1 MSLQPLLIS
10 ALPAQQEATYRQ
22 GRLSNGLTYYI
33 RHNAAEPGL
42 ASFYLAQRV
51 GSILE
56 MPHQRGL
63 AHFLEHMAFN
73 GSTHFRGEGA
83 SPGLVSWCESV
94 GIKFGTNLNACT
106 GVDRTVYHISAAPVR
121 RQGVTDSCLLIL
133 RDWCDGLLLNEKAID
148 KERGVVREEWRTR
161 RTGMAVARMMEDAFP
176 VIFKGSKYEDAMPI
190 GHLDVINN
198 FSPDALRDYY
208 NKWYRP
214 DLQAVV
220 IVGDVDVNAIEN
232 QIKQLFGDISLPPNA
247 PQRRYYPVADNE
259 RMITHVMRDAEQ
271 PIALAHLYMKR
282 DAKPTSARSDEHYRK
297 EIYEKDLI
305 CLMLNERLSKRQSEA
320 KAPFTAASVKDGKF
334 LIVQTKNAFSLSVSC
349 KGDQVEEGLSAAV
362 GLIEQARQKGF
373 TTEELTRAKAILRN
387 KAERCDKQRGQL
399 ANHHYVKQCLDH
411 YLYGEPILSAA
422 EELYLRRKFDVELT
436 LANVNATI
444 KELVTDRNQV
454 LLLYAPQKADFR
466 VPSTEQL
473 ERCVRAAQEQTYPA
487 YQESARPKMPLTT
500 FPKPGKI
507 LAEYD
512 HTKAGVRVFKL
523 SNGINVYVKLATFG
537 ADQVSFKLFG
547 KGGKQLFPDEDAP
560 NLALLKG
567 AMEAGGWGQLSATD
581 LRSWLAGKSM
591 RVAPFIHER
600 TQGVEGTASTKDLR
614 ALFELTY
621 LYVTQPRK
629 DQVAYEGFKERMQ
642 SFLVNREANPNVTY
656 NDSIAAARYGNNPR
670 TAPTTM
676 ETLEKADYERM
687 QAIYRQLFCEMNDCN
702 VILVGNID
710 LQTLRPLLC
719 RYVASLP
726 AATGIGTQRSKT
738 LPAVRDVDETYIY
751 RRRQATPY
759 ASVSI
764 FYDFELPYEPKS
776 SITLNAF
783 KHILQMMYTDTIR
796 EKSGGA
802 YNVSVITELDNL
814 KTPNALLKI
823 AFRTDPQRYEELIP
837 LVYKQLKRLA
847 EQGPAQELLQKSKE
861 FLLKAHQQQARS
873 CHYWLH
879 ILYNI
884 VYNGVDF
891 DADYEK
897 MTQEVSAQD
906 VQQLCK
912 ALLAQKR
919 RIEVTMLPLEAK

>member
-1 MSLQPLLIS
+1 MSLQPLT
-10 ALPAQQEATYRQ
+10 LPAQSSQQEATLRQ

-83 SPGLVSWCESV
+83 SPGLISWCESV

-121 RQGVTDSCLLIL
+121 RQGVVDSCLLIL
-133 RDWCDGLLLNEKAID
+133 RDWCDGLLLKEKAID
-148 KERGVVREEWRTR
+148 KERCVVREEWRTR

-220 IVGDVDVNAIEN
+220 IVGDVDVNVIES
-232 QIKQLFGDISLPPNA
+232 QIKRQFGGLSLPPNA
-247 PQRRYYPVADNE
+247 PQRRYYPVEDNK

-282 DAKPTSARSDEHYRK
+282 DVKPTSVRSSERYQQ
-297 EIYEKDLI
+297 EIYEHDLI
-305 CLMLNERLSKRQSEA
+305 CLMLNERLSKQQSGA

-334 LIVQTKNAFSLSVSC
+334 LIVQTKKAFSLSVSC
-349 KGDQVEEGLSAAV
+349 KGDQIEAGLSAAV
-362 GLIEQARQKGF
+362 GLLEQARQWGF
-373 TTEELTRAKAILRN
+373 TTGELTRAKAILRN
-387 KAERCDKQRGQL
+387 KAERCNNQRGQL

-411 YLYGEPILSAA
+411 YLYGEPILSTA
-422 EELYLRRKFDVELT
+422 EELHVRRKFDAELT
-436 LANVNATI
+436 LADVNTAI

-454 LLLYAPQKADFR
+454 LLLYAPKKADFR

-473 ERCVRAAQEQTYPA
+473 ERCVRGAQKKSYPA
-487 YQESARPKMPLTT
+487 YQECVRPKMLLTA
-500 FPKPGKI
+500 FPRPGKI

-523 SNGINVYVKLATFG
+523 SNGINVYVKHTTFG

-547 KGGKQLFPDEDAP
+547 KGGKQLFANEDAP
-560 NLALLKG
+560 NLAFLKG
-567 AMEAGGWGQLSATD
+567 AMEAGGWGELSAAD
-581 LRSWLAGKSM
+581 LRSWMAGKSM
-591 RVAPFIHER
+591 RVAPFINEM
-600 TQGVEGTASTKDLR
+600 TQGVEGTASTNDLR

-629 DQVAYEGFKERMQ
+629 DPAAYESFKERMQ
-642 SFLVNREANPNVTY
+642 SFLINREANPNVTY
-656 NDSIAAARYGNNPR
+656 NDAIAAARYGNNPR

-676 ETLEKADYERM
+676 ETLAKADYERI
-687 QAIYRQLFCEMNDCN
+687 QAIYRQLFCGMNDCN

-710 LQTLRPLLC
+710 LQSLRPLLC

-726 AATGIGTQRSKT
+726 AKNSVNSQRT
-738 LPAVRDVDETYIY
+738 AALPAVRKVDETLIY
-751 RRRQATPY
+751 RRRQDTPY

-776 SITLNAF
+776 DVMLKTF
-783 KHILQMMYTDTIR
+783 KLILQMMYTDTIR
-796 EKSGGA
+796 EESGGA
-802 YNVSVITELDNL
+802 YHVSVNTELDGL
-814 KTPNALLKI
+814 KMPNALLKI

-837 LVYKQLKRLA
+837 LVYEQLLRLA
-847 EQGPAQELLQKSKE
+847 EHGPTQELLQKSKE
-861 FLLKAHQQQARS
+861 FLLKAHRQQAQS
-873 CHYWLH
+873 NHYWLH
-879 ILYNI
+879 ILYNM
-884 VYNGVDF
+884 VYRGADF
-891 DADYEK
+891 DTDYEK
-897 MTQEVSAQD
+897 ITEAVSAHD
-906 VQQLCK
+906 VQQLC
-912 ALLAQKR
+912 AEIIAQKR
-919 RIEVTMLPLEAK
+919 RIEVTMLPL

>member
-1 MSLQPLLIS
+1 MSLQPLT
-10 ALPAQQEATYRQ
+10 LPAQSSQQEATLRQ

-83 SPGLVSWCESV
+83 SPGLISWCESV

-121 RQGVTDSCLLIL
+121 RQGVVDSCLLIL
-133 RDWCDGLLLNEKAID
+133 RDWCDGLLLKEKAID
-148 KERGVVREEWRTR
+148 KERCVVREEWRTR

-220 IVGDVDVNAIEN
+220 VVGDVDVNVIES
-232 QIKQLFGDISLPPNA
+232 QIKRQFGGLSLPPNA
-247 PQRRYYPVADNE
+247 PQRRYYPVADNK

-282 DAKPTSARSDEHYRK
+282 DVKPTSVRSSERYQQ
-297 EIYEKDLI
+297 EIYEHDLI
-305 CLMLNERLSKRQSEA
+305 CLMLNERLSKQQSGA

-334 LIVQTKNAFSLSVSC
+334 LIVQTKKAFSLSVSC
-349 KGDQVEEGLSAAV
+349 KSDQIEAGLSAAV
-362 GLIEQARQKGF
+362 GLLEQARQWGF
-373 TTEELTRAKAILRN
+373 TTGELTRAKGILRN
-387 KAERCDKQRGQL
+387 KAERCNNQRGQL

-411 YLYGEPILSAA
+411 YLYGEPILSTA
-422 EELYLRRKFDVELT
+422 EELHVRRKFDAELT
-436 LANVNATI
+436 LADVNKAI

-454 LLLYAPQKADFR
+454 LLLYAPKKADFR

-473 ERCVRAAQEQTYPA
+473 ERCVRGAQKKSYPA
-487 YQESARPKMPLTT
+487 YQECVRPKMLLTA
-500 FPKPGKI
+500 FPRPGKI

-512 HTKAGVRVFKL
+512 HMKAGVRVFKL
-523 SNGINVYVKLATFG
+523 SNGINVYVKHTTFG

-547 KGGKQLFPDEDAP
+547 KGGKQLFADEDAP
-560 NLALLKG
+560 NLAFLKG
-567 AMEAGGWGQLSATD
+567 AMEAGGWGELSAAD
-581 LRSWLAGKSM
+581 LRSWMAGKSM
-591 RVAPFIHER
+591 RVAPFINER
-600 TQGVEGTASTKDLR
+600 TQGVEGTASTNDLR

-629 DQVAYEGFKERMQ
+629 DPAAYESFKERMQ
-642 SFLVNREANPNVTY
+642 SFLINREANPNVTY
-656 NDSIAAARYGNNPR
+656 NDAIAAARYGNNPR

-676 ETLEKADYERM
+676 ETLEKADYERI
-687 QAIYRQLFCEMNDCN
+687 QAIYRQLFCGMNDCN

-710 LQTLRPLLC
+710 LQSLRPLLC

-726 AATGIGTQRSKT
+726 AKNSVNSQRT
-738 LPAVRDVDETYIY
+738 AALPAVRKVDETLIY
-751 RRRQATPY
+751 RRRQDTPY

-776 SITLNAF
+776 DVMLKTF
-783 KHILQMMYTDTIR
+783 KLILQMMYTDTIR
-796 EKSGGA
+796 EESGGA
-802 YNVSVITELDNL
+802 YHVSVNTELDGM
-814 KTPNALLKI
+814 KMPNALLKI

-837 LVYKQLKRLA
+837 LVYEQLLRLA
-847 EQGPAQELLQKSKE
+847 EHGPTQELLQKSKE
-861 FLLKAHQQQARS
+861 FLLKAHRQQAQS
-873 CHYWLH
+873 NHYWLH
-879 ILYNI
+879 ILYNM
-884 VYNGVDF
+884 VYRGADF
-891 DADYEK
+891 DTDYEK
-897 MTQEVSAQD
+897 ITEAVSAHD
-906 VQQLCK
+906 VQQLC
-912 ALLAQKR
+912 AEIIAQKR
-919 RIEVTMLPLEAK
+919 RIEVTMLPL

>member
-1 MSLQPLLIS
+1 MSLQPLT
-10 ALPAQQEATYRQ
+10 LPAQSSQQEATLRQ

-73 GSTHFRGEGA
+73 GSTHFRDEGA
-83 SPGLVSWCESV
+83 SPGLISWCESV

-121 RQGVTDSCLLIL
+121 RQGVVDSCLLIL
-133 RDWCDGLLLNEKAID
+133 RDWCDGLLLKEKAID
-148 KERGVVREEWRTR
+148 KERCVVREEWRTR

-220 IVGDVDVNAIEN
+220 IVGDVDVNVIES
-232 QIKQLFGDISLPPNA
+232 QIKRQFGDLSLPPNA
-247 PQRRYYPVADNE
+247 PRRRYYPVADNK

-282 DAKPTSARSDEHYRK
+282 DVKPTSVRSSERYQQ
-297 EIYEKDLI
+297 EIYEHDLI
-305 CLMLNERLSKRQSEA
+305 CLMLNERLSKQQSEA

-334 LIVQTKNAFSLSVSC
+334 LIVQTKKAFSLSVSC
-349 KGDQVEEGLSAAV
+349 KRDQIEAGLSAAV
-362 GLIEQARQKGF
+362 GLLEQARQWGF
-373 TTEELTRAKAILRN
+373 TTGELTRAKGILRN
-387 KAERCDKQRGQL
+387 KAERCNNQRGQL
-399 ANHHYVKQCLDH
+399 ANHHYAKQCLDH
-411 YLYGEPILSAA
+411 YLYGEPILSTA
-422 EELYLRRKFDVELT
+422 EELHIRRKFDAELT
-436 LANVNATI
+436 LADVNRAI

-454 LLLYAPQKADFR
+454 LLLYAPKKADFR

-473 ERCVRAAQEQTYPA
+473 ERCVRGAQKKSYPA
-487 YQESARPKMPLTT
+487 YQECVRPKMLLTA
-500 FPKPGKI
+500 FPRPGKI

-512 HTKAGVRVFKL
+512 HMKAGVRVFKL
-523 SNGINVYVKLATFG
+523 SNGINVYVKQTTFG

-547 KGGKQLFPDEDAP
+547 KGGKQLFADEDAP
-560 NLALLKG
+560 NLAFLKG
-567 AMEAGGWGQLSATD
+567 AMEAGGWGELSAAD
-581 LRSWLAGKSM
+581 LRSWMAGKSM
-591 RVAPFIHER
+591 RIAPFINER
-600 TQGVEGTASTKDLR
+600 TQGVEGTASTNDLR

-629 DQVAYEGFKERMQ
+629 DPAAYESFKERMQ
-642 SFLVNREANPNVTY
+642 SFLINREANPNVTY
-656 NDSIAAARYGNNPR
+656 NDAIAAARYGNNPR

-676 ETLEKADYERM
+676 ETLAKADYERI
-687 QAIYRQLFCEMNDCN
+687 QAIYRQLFCGMNDCN

-710 LQTLRPLLC
+710 LQSLRPLLC

-726 AATGIGTQRSKT
+726 AKNSVNSQRT
-738 LPAVRDVDETYIY
+738 AALPAVRKVDETLIY
-751 RRRQATPY
+751 RRRQDTPY

-764 FYDFELPYEPKS
+764 FYDFELPCEPKS
-776 SITLNAF
+776 DVMLKTF
-783 KHILQMMYTDTIR
+783 KLILQMMYTDTIR
-796 EKSGGA
+796 EESGGA
-802 YNVSVITELDNL
+802 YHVSVNTELDGM
-814 KTPNALLKI
+814 KMPNALLKI

-837 LVYKQLKRLA
+837 LVYEQLLRLA
-847 EQGPAQELLQKSKE
+847 KHGPTQELLQKSKE
-861 FLLKAHQQQARS
+861 FLLKAHRQQAQS
-873 CHYWLH
+873 NHYWLH
-879 ILYNI
+879 ILYNM
-884 VYNGVDF
+884 VYRGADF
-891 DADYEK
+891 DTDYEK
-897 MTQEVSAQD
+897 ITEAVSAHD
-906 VQQLCK
+906 VQQLC
-912 ALLAQKR
+912 AEIIAQKR
-919 RIEVTMLPLEAK
+919 RIEVTMLPL

>member
-1 MSLQPLLIS
+1 MSLQPLTLS
-10 ALPAQQEATYRQ
+10 AQSAQQEATYRQ

-83 SPGLVSWCESV
+83 SPGLISWCESV

-121 RQGVTDSCLLIL
+121 RQGVVDSCLLIL
-133 RDWCDGLLLNEKAID
+133 RDWCDGLLLKEKAID
-148 KERGVVREEWRTR
+148 KERCVVREEWRTR

-190 GHLDVINN
+190 GHLEVINN

-220 IVGDVDVNAIEN
+220 IVGDVDVNVIES
-232 QIKQLFGDISLPPNA
+232 QIKRLFGGLSLPPNA
-247 PQRRYYPVADNE
+247 PRRRYYPVADNK

-282 DAKPTSARSDEHYRK
+282 DVKPTSVRSSERYQQ
-297 EIYEKDLI
+297 EIYEHDLI
-305 CLMLNERLSKRQSEA
+305 CLMLNERLSKQQSEA

-334 LIVQTKNAFSLSVSC
+334 LIVQTKKAFSLSVSC
-349 KGDQVEEGLSAAV
+349 KRDQIEAGLSAAV
-362 GLIEQARQKGF
+362 GLLEQARQWGF
-373 TTEELTRAKAILRN
+373 TTGELTRAKGILRN
-387 KAERCDKQRGQL
+387 KAERCNNQRGQL

-411 YLYGEPILSAA
+411 YLYGEPILSTA
-422 EELYLRRKFDVELT
+422 EELHVRRKFDAELT
-436 LANVNATI
+436 LADVNTAI

-454 LLLYAPQKADFR
+454 LLLYAPKKADFR

-473 ERCVRAAQEQTYPA
+473 ERCVRGAQKKSYPA
-487 YQESARPKMPLTT
+487 YQECVRPKMLLTA
-500 FPKPGKI
+500 FPRPGKI

-512 HTKAGVRVFKL
+512 HMKAGVRVFKL
-523 SNGINVYVKLATFG
+523 SNGINVYVKQTTFG

-547 KGGKQLFPDEDAP
+547 KGGKQLFANEDAP
-560 NLALLKG
+560 NLAFLKG
-567 AMEAGGWGQLSATD
+567 AMEAGGWGELSAAD
-581 LRSWLAGKSM
+581 LRSWMTGKSM
-591 RVAPFIHER
+591 RVAPFINER
-600 TQGVEGTASTKDLR
+600 TQGVEGTASANDLR

-629 DQVAYEGFKERMQ
+629 DPAAYESFKERMQ
-642 SFLVNREANPNVTY
+642 SFLINREANPNVTY
-656 NDSIAAARYGNNPR
+656 NDAIAAARYGNNPR

-676 ETLEKADYERM
+676 ETLEKADYERI
-687 QAIYRQLFCEMNDCN
+687 QAIYRQLFCGMNDCN

-710 LQTLRPLLC
+710 LQSLRPLLC

-726 AATGIGTQRSKT
+726 AKNSINSQRT
-738 LPAVRDVDETYIY
+738 AALPAVRKVDETLIY
-751 RRRQATPY
+751 RRRQDTPY

-776 SITLNAF
+776 DVMLKTF
-783 KHILQMMYTDTIR
+783 KLILQMMYTDTIR
-796 EKSGGA
+796 EESGGA
-802 YNVSVITELDNL
+802 YHVSVNTELDGL
-814 KTPNALLKI
+814 KMPNALLKI

-837 LVYKQLKRLA
+837 LVYEQLLRLA
-847 EQGPAQELLQKSKE
+847 EHGPTQELLQKSKE
-861 FLLKAHQQQARS
+861 FLLKAHRQQARS
-873 CHYWLH
+873 NHYWLH
-879 ILYNI
+879 ILYNM
-884 VYNGVDF
+884 VYRGVDF
-891 DADYEK
+891 DTDYEK
-897 MTQEVSAQD
+897 ITEAVSAHD
-906 VQQLCK
+906 VQQLC
-912 ALLAQKR
+912 AEIIAQKR
-919 RIEVTMLPLEAK
+919 RIEVTMLPL

>member
-1 MSLQPLLIS
+1 MSLQPLTLS
-10 ALPAQQEATYRQ
+10 AQSAQQEATYRQ

-83 SPGLVSWCESV
+83 SPGLISWCESV

-121 RQGVTDSCLLIL
+121 RQGVVDSCLLIL
-133 RDWCDGLLLNEKAID
+133 RDWCDGLLLKEKAID
-148 KERGVVREEWRTR
+148 KERCVVREEWRTR

-220 IVGDVDVNAIEN
+220 IVGDVDVNVIES
-232 QIKQLFGDISLPPNA
+232 QIKRLFGGLSLPPNA
-247 PQRRYYPVADNE
+247 PRRRYYPVADNK

-282 DAKPTSARSDEHYRK
+282 DVKPTSVRSSERYQQ
-297 EIYEKDLI
+297 EIYEHDLI
-305 CLMLNERLSKRQSEA
+305 CLMLNERLSKQQSGA

-334 LIVQTKNAFSLSVSC
+334 LIVQTKKAFSLSVSC
-349 KGDQVEEGLSAAV
+349 KSDQIEAGLSAAV
-362 GLIEQARQKGF
+362 GLLEQARQWGF
-373 TTEELTRAKAILRN
+373 TTGELTRAKGILRN
-387 KAERCDKQRGQL
+387 KAERCNNQRGQL

-411 YLYGEPILSAA
+411 YLYGEPILSTV
-422 EELYLRRKFDVELT
+422 EELHVRRKFDAELT
-436 LANVNATI
+436 LTDVNTAI

-473 ERCVRAAQEQTYPA
+473 ERCVREAQKKSYPA
-487 YQESARPKMPLTT
+487 YQECVRPKMLLTA
-500 FPKPGKI
+500 FPRPGKI

-512 HTKAGVRVFKL
+512 HMKAGVRVFKL
-523 SNGINVYVKLATFG
+523 SNGINVYVKHTTFG

-547 KGGKQLFPDEDAP
+547 KGGKQLFANEDAP
-560 NLALLKG
+560 NLAFLKG
-567 AMEAGGWGQLSATD
+567 AMEAGGWGELSAAD
-581 LRSWLAGKSM
+581 LRSWMTGKSM
-591 RVAPFIHER
+591 RIAPFINER
-600 TQGVEGTASTKDLR
+600 TQGVEGTASTNDLR

-629 DQVAYEGFKERMQ
+629 DPAAYESFKERMQ
-642 SFLVNREANPNVTY
+642 SFLINREANPNVTY
-656 NDSIAAARYGNNPR
+656 NDAIAAARYGNNPR

-676 ETLEKADYERM
+676 ETLEKADYERI
-687 QAIYRQLFCEMNDCN
+687 QAIYRQLFCGMNDCN

-710 LQTLRPLLC
+710 LQSLRPLLC

-726 AATGIGTQRSKT
+726 AKNSVNSQRT
-738 LPAVRDVDETYIY
+738 AALPAVRKVDETLIY
-751 RRRQATPY
+751 RRRQDTPY

-776 SITLNAF
+776 DVMLKTF
-783 KHILQMMYTDTIR
+783 KLILQMMYTDTIR
-796 EKSGGA
+796 EESGGA
-802 YNVSVITELDNL
+802 YHVSVNTELDGL
-814 KTPNALLKI
+814 KMPNALLKI

-837 LVYKQLKRLA
+837 LVYEQLLRLA
-847 EQGPAQELLQKSKE
+847 EHGPTQELLQKSKE
-861 FLLKAHQQQARS
+861 FLLKAYRQQARS
-873 CHYWLH
+873 NHYWLH
-879 ILYNI
+879 ILYNM
-884 VYNGVDF
+884 VYRGVDF
-891 DADYEK
+891 DTDYEK
-897 MTQEVSAQD
+897 ITEAVSAHD
-906 VQQLCK
+906 VQQLC
-912 ALLAQKR
+912 AEIIAQKR
-919 RIEVTMLPLEAK
+919 RIEVTMLPL

>member
-1 MSLQPLLIS
+1 MSLQPLTLS
-10 ALPAQQEATYRQ
+10 AQSAQQEATYRQ

-83 SPGLVSWCESV
+83 SPGLISWCESV

-121 RQGVTDSCLLIL
+121 RQGVVDSCLLIL
-133 RDWCDGLLLNEKAID
+133 RDWCDGLLLKEKAID
-148 KERGVVREEWRTR
+148 KERCVVREEWRTR

-220 IVGDVDVNAIEN
+220 IVGDVDVNVIES
-232 QIKQLFGDISLPPNA
+232 QIKRLFGGLSLPPNA
-247 PQRRYYPVADNE
+247 PRRRYYPVADNK

-282 DAKPTSARSDEHYRK
+282 DVKPTSVRSSERYQQ
-297 EIYEKDLI
+297 EIYEHDLI
-305 CLMLNERLSKRQSEA
+305 CLMLNERLSKQQSGA

-334 LIVQTKNAFSLSVSC
+334 LIVQTKKAFSLSVSC
-349 KGDQVEEGLSAAV
+349 KSDQIEAGLSAAV
-362 GLIEQARQKGF
+362 GLLEQARQWGF
-373 TTEELTRAKAILRN
+373 TTGELTRAKGILRN
-387 KAERCDKQRGQL
+387 KAERCNNQRGQL

-411 YLYGEPILSAA
+411 YLYGEPILSTA
-422 EELYLRRKFDVELT
+422 EELHVRRKFDAELT
-436 LANVNATI
+436 LADVNTAI

-473 ERCVRAAQEQTYPA
+473 ERCVRGAQKKSYPA
-487 YQESARPKMPLTT
+487 YQECVRPKMLLTA
-500 FPKPGKI
+500 FPRPGKI

-512 HTKAGVRVFKL
+512 HMKAGVRVFKL
-523 SNGINVYVKLATFG
+523 SNGINVYVKHTTFG

-547 KGGKQLFPDEDAP
+547 KGGKQLFANEDAP
-560 NLALLKG
+560 NLAFLKG
-567 AMEAGGWGQLSATD
+567 AMEAGGWGELSAAD
-581 LRSWLAGKSM
+581 LRSWMTGKSM
-591 RVAPFIHER
+591 RVAPFINER
-600 TQGVEGTASTKDLR
+600 TQGVEGTASANDLR

-629 DQVAYEGFKERMQ
+629 DPAAYESFKERMQ
-642 SFLVNREANPNVTY
+642 SFLINREANPNVTY
-656 NDSIAAARYGNNPR
+656 NDAIAAARYGNNPR

-676 ETLEKADYERM
+676 ETLEKADYERI
-687 QAIYRQLFCEMNDCN
+687 QAIYRQLFCGMNDCN

-710 LQTLRPLLC
+710 LQSLRPLLC

-726 AATGIGTQRSKT
+726 AKNSVNSQRT
-738 LPAVRDVDETYIY
+738 AALPAVRKVDETLIY
-751 RRRQATPY
+751 RRRQDTPY

-776 SITLNAF
+776 DVMLKTF
-783 KHILQMMYTDTIR
+783 KLILQMMYTDTIR
-796 EKSGGA
+796 EESGGA
-802 YNVSVITELDNL
+802 YHVSVNTELDGL
-814 KTPNALLKI
+814 KMPNALLKI

-837 LVYKQLKRLA
+837 LVYEQLLRLA
-847 EQGPAQELLQKSKE
+847 EHGPTQELLQKSKE
-861 FLLKAHQQQARS
+861 FLLKEYRQQARS
-873 CHYWLH
+873 NHYWLH
-879 ILYNI
+879 ILYNM
-884 VYNGVDF
+884 VYRGVDF
-891 DADYEK
+891 DTDYEK
-897 MTQEVSAQD
+897 ITEAVSAHD
-906 VQQLCK
+906 VQQLC
-912 ALLAQKR
+912 AEIIAQKR
-919 RIEVTMLPLEAK
+919 RIEVTMLPL

>member
-1 MSLQPLLIS
+1 
-10 ALPAQQEATYRQ
+10 
-22 GRLSNGLTYYI
+22 
-33 RHNAAEPGL
+33 
-42 ASFYLAQRV
+42 
-51 GSILE
+51 
-56 MPHQRGL
+56 
-63 AHFLEHMAFN
+63 
-73 GSTHFRGEGA
+73 
-83 SPGLVSWCESV
+83 
-94 GIKFGTNLNACT
+94 
-106 GVDRTVYHISAAPVR
+106 
-121 RQGVTDSCLLIL
+121 
-133 RDWCDGLLLNEKAID
+133 
-148 KERGVVREEWRTR
+148 
-161 RTGMAVARMMEDAFP
+161 
-176 VIFKGSKYEDAMPI
+176 
-190 GHLDVINN
+190 
-198 FSPDALRDYY
+198 
-208 NKWYRP
+208 
-214 DLQAVV
+214 
-220 IVGDVDVNAIEN
+220 
-232 QIKQLFGDISLPPNA
+232 
-247 PQRRYYPVADNE
+247 
-259 RMITHVMRDAEQ
+259 
-271 PIALAHLYMKR
+271 
-282 DAKPTSARSDEHYRK
+282 
-297 EIYEKDLI
+297 
-305 CLMLNERLSKRQSEA
+305 
-320 KAPFTAASVKDGKF
+320 
-334 LIVQTKNAFSLSVSC
+334 
-349 KGDQVEEGLSAAV
+349 
-362 GLIEQARQKGF
+362 
-373 TTEELTRAKAILRN
+373 
-387 KAERCDKQRGQL
+387 
-399 ANHHYVKQCLDH
+399 
-411 YLYGEPILSAA
+411 
-422 EELYLRRKFDVELT
+422 
-436 LANVNATI
+436 
-444 KELVTDRNQV
+444 
-454 LLLYAPQKADFR
+454 
-466 VPSTEQL
+466 
-473 ERCVRAAQEQTYPA
+473 
-487 YQESARPKMPLTT
+487 
-500 FPKPGKI
+500 
-507 LAEYD
+507 
-512 HTKAGVRVFKL
+512 
-523 SNGINVYVKLATFG
+523 
-537 ADQVSFKLFG
+537 
-547 KGGKQLFPDEDAP
+547 
-560 NLALLKG
+560 
-567 AMEAGGWGQLSATD
+567 MEAGGWGQLSATD

-600 TQGVEGTASTKDLR
+600 TQGVEGTASIKDLR

-642 SFLVNREANPNVTY
+642 SFLINREANPNVTY

-687 QAIYRQLFCEMNDCN
+687 QAIYRQLFCGMNDCN

-726 AATGIGTQRSKT
+726 AATGVGTQRSET

-764 FYDFELPYEPKS
+764 FYDFELPYEPQS

-796 EKSGGA
+796 EESGGA
-802 YNVSVITELDNL
+802 YHVSVITELDNL

-879 ILYNI
+879 ILYNM

>member
-1 MSLQPLLIS
+1 MSLQPLT
-10 ALPAQQEATYRQ
+10 LPAQSSQQEATLRQ

-83 SPGLVSWCESV
+83 SPGLISWCESV

-121 RQGVTDSCLLIL
+121 RQGVTDTCLLIL
-133 RDWCDGLLLNEKAID
+133 RDWCDGLLLKEKAID
-148 KERGVVREEWRTR
+148 KERCVVREEWRTR

-220 IVGDVDVNAIEN
+220 IVGDVDVNAIES
-232 QIKQLFGDISLPPNA
+232 QIKRQFGGLSLPPNA
-247 PQRRYYPVADNE
+247 PQRRYYPVADNK

-282 DAKPTSARSDEHYRK
+282 DVKPTSVRSSERYQQ
-297 EIYEKDLI
+297 EIYEHDLI
-305 CLMLNERLSKRQSEA
+305 CLMLNERLSKQQSGA

-334 LIVQTKNAFSLSVSC
+334 LIVQTKKAFSLSVSC
-349 KGDQVEEGLSAAV
+349 KGDQIEAGLSAAV
-362 GLIEQARQKGF
+362 GLLEQARQWGF
-373 TTEELTRAKAILRN
+373 TTGELTRAKAILRN
-387 KAERCDKQRGQL
+387 KAERCNNQRGQL

-411 YLYGEPILSAA
+411 YLYGEPILSTA
-422 EELYLRRKFDVELT
+422 EELHVRRKFDAELT
-436 LANVNATI
+436 LADVNTAI

-454 LLLYAPQKADFR
+454 LLLYAPKKADFR

-473 ERCVRAAQEQTYPA
+473 ERCVRGAQKKSYPA
-487 YQESARPKMPLTT
+487 YQECVRPKMLLTA
-500 FPKPGKI
+500 FPRPGKI

-523 SNGINVYVKLATFG
+523 SNGINVYVKHTTFG

-547 KGGKQLFPDEDAP
+547 KGGKQLFADEDAP

-567 AMEAGGWGQLSATD
+567 AMEAGGWGELSAAD
-581 LRSWLAGKSM
+581 LRSWMAGKSI
-591 RVAPFIHER
+591 RVAPFINER
-600 TQGVEGTASTKDLR
+600 TQGVEGTASTNDLR

-629 DQVAYEGFKERMQ
+629 DPAAYESFKERMQ
-642 SFLVNREANPNVTY
+642 SFLINREANPNVTY
-656 NDSIAAARYGNNPR
+656 NDAIAAARYGNNPR

-676 ETLEKADYERM
+676 ETLAKADYERI
-687 QAIYRQLFCEMNDCN
+687 QAIYRQLFCGMNDCN

-710 LQTLRPLLC
+710 LQSLRPLLC

-726 AATGIGTQRSKT
+726 AKNSVNSQRT
-738 LPAVRDVDETYIY
+738 AALPAVRKVDETLIY
-751 RRRQATPY
+751 RRRQDTPY

-776 SITLNAF
+776 DVMLKTF
-783 KHILQMMYTDTIR
+783 KLILQMMYTDTIR
-796 EKSGGA
+796 EESGGA
-802 YNVSVITELDNL
+802 YHVSVNTELDGL
-814 KTPNALLKI
+814 KMPNALLKI

-837 LVYKQLKRLA
+837 LVYEQLLRLA
-847 EQGPAQELLQKSKE
+847 EHGPSQELLQKSKE
-861 FLLKAHQQQARS
+861 FLLKAHRQQAQS
-873 CHYWLH
+873 NHYWLH
-879 ILYNI
+879 ILYNM
-884 VYNGVDF
+884 VYRGADF
-891 DADYEK
+891 DTDYEK
-897 MTQEVSAQD
+897 ITEAVSAHD
-906 VQQLCK
+906 VQQLC
-912 ALLAQKR
+912 AEIIAQKR
-919 RIEVTMLPLEAK
+919 RIEVTMLPL

>member
-1 MSLQPLLIS
+1 MSLQPLT
-10 ALPAQQEATYRQ
+10 LPAQSSQQEATLRQ

-83 SPGLVSWCESV
+83 SPGLISWCESV

-121 RQGVTDSCLLIL
+121 RQGVVDSCLLIL
-133 RDWCDGLLLNEKAID
+133 RDWCDGLLLKEKAID
-148 KERGVVREEWRTR
+148 KERCVVREEWRTR

-220 IVGDVDVNAIEN
+220 IVGDVDVNVIES
-232 QIKQLFGDISLPPNA
+232 QIKRQFGGLSLPPNA
-247 PQRRYYPVADNE
+247 PQRRYYPVADNK

-282 DAKPTSARSDEHYRK
+282 DVKPTSVRSSERYQQ
-297 EIYEKDLI
+297 EIYEHDLI
-305 CLMLNERLSKRQSEA
+305 CLMLNERLSKQQSGA
-320 KAPFTAASVKDGKF
+320 KAPFTVASVKDGKF
-334 LIVQTKNAFSLSVSC
+334 LIVQTKKAFSLSVSC
-349 KGDQVEEGLSAAV
+349 KGDQIEAGLSAAV
-362 GLIEQARQKGF
+362 GLLEQARQWGF
-373 TTEELTRAKAILRN
+373 TTGELTRAKGILRN
-387 KAERCDKQRGQL
+387 KAERCNNQRGQL

-411 YLYGEPILSAA
+411 YLYGEPILSTA
-422 EELYLRRKFDVELT
+422 EELHVRRKFDAELT
-436 LANVNATI
+436 LADVNTAI

-454 LLLYAPQKADFR
+454 LLLYAPKKADFR

-473 ERCVRAAQEQTYPA
+473 ERCVRGAQKKSYPA
-487 YQESARPKMPLTT
+487 YQECIRPKMLLTA
-500 FPKPGKI
+500 FPRPGKI

-523 SNGINVYVKLATFG
+523 SNGINVYVKHTTFG

-547 KGGKQLFPDEDAP
+547 KGGKQLFANEDAP
-560 NLALLKG
+560 NLAFLKG
-567 AMEAGGWGQLSATD
+567 AMEAGGWGELSAAD
-581 LRSWLAGKSM
+581 LRSWMAGKSM
-591 RVAPFIHER
+591 RVAPFINER
-600 TQGVEGTASTKDLR
+600 TQGVEGTASTNDLR

-629 DQVAYEGFKERMQ
+629 DPAAYESFKERMQ
-642 SFLVNREANPNVTY
+642 SFLINREANPNVTY
-656 NDSIAAARYGNNPR
+656 NDAIAAARYGNNPR

-676 ETLEKADYERM
+676 ETLAKADYERI
-687 QAIYRQLFCEMNDCN
+687 QAIYRQLFCGMNDCN

-710 LQTLRPLLC
+710 LQSLRPLLC

-726 AATGIGTQRSKT
+726 AKNSVNSQRT
-738 LPAVRDVDETYIY
+738 AALPAVRKVDETLIY
-751 RRRQATPY
+751 RRRQDTPY

-776 SITLNAF
+776 DVMLKTF
-783 KHILQMMYTDTIR
+783 KLILQMMYTDTIR
-796 EKSGGA
+796 EESGGA
-802 YNVSVITELDNL
+802 YHVSVNTELDGL
-814 KTPNALLKI
+814 KMPNALLKI

-837 LVYKQLKRLA
+837 LVYEQLLRLA
-847 EQGPAQELLQKSKE
+847 EHGPTQELLQKSKE
-861 FLLKAHQQQARS
+861 FLLKAHRQQAQS
-873 CHYWLH
+873 NHYWLH
-879 ILYNI
+879 ILYNM
-884 VYNGVDF
+884 VYRGADF
-891 DADYEK
+891 DTDYEK
-897 MTQEVSAQD
+897 ITEAVSAHD
-906 VQQLCK
+906 VQQLC
-912 ALLAQKR
+912 AEIIAQKR
-919 RIEVTMLPLEAK
+919 RIEVTMLPL

>member
-1 MSLQPLLIS
+1 MSLQPLTLS
-10 ALPAQQEATYRQ
+10 AQSAQQEATYRQ

-83 SPGLVSWCESV
+83 SPGLISWCESV

-121 RQGVTDSCLLIL
+121 RQGVVDSCLLIL
-133 RDWCDGLLLNEKAID
+133 RDWCDGLLLKEKAID
-148 KERGVVREEWRTR
+148 KERCVVREEWRTR

-190 GHLDVINN
+190 GHLEVINN

-220 IVGDVDVNAIEN
+220 IVGDVDVNVIES
-232 QIKQLFGDISLPPNA
+232 QIKRLFGGLSLPPNA
-247 PQRRYYPVADNE
+247 PRRRYYPVADNK

-282 DAKPTSARSDEHYRK
+282 DVKPTSVRSSERYQQ
-297 EIYEKDLI
+297 EIYEHDLI
-305 CLMLNERLSKRQSEA
+305 CLMLNERLSKQQSGA

-334 LIVQTKNAFSLSVSC
+334 LIVQTKKAFSLSVSC
-349 KGDQVEEGLSAAV
+349 KSDQIEAGLSAAV
-362 GLIEQARQKGF
+362 GLLEQARQWGF
-373 TTEELTRAKAILRN
+373 TTGELTRAKGILRN
-387 KAERCDKQRGQL
+387 KAERCNNQRGQL

-411 YLYGEPILSAA
+411 YLYGEPILSTA
-422 EELYLRRKFDVELT
+422 EELHVRRKFDAELT
-436 LANVNATI
+436 LADVNKAI

-454 LLLYAPQKADFR
+454 LLLYAPKKADFR

-473 ERCVRAAQEQTYPA
+473 ERCVRGAQKKSYPA
-487 YQESARPKMPLTT
+487 YQECVRPKMLLTA
-500 FPKPGKI
+500 FPRPGKI

-512 HTKAGVRVFKL
+512 HMKAGVRVFKL
-523 SNGINVYVKLATFG
+523 SNGINVYVKQTTFG

-547 KGGKQLFPDEDAP
+547 KGGKQLFANEDAP
-560 NLALLKG
+560 NLAFLKG
-567 AMEAGGWGQLSATD
+567 AMEAGGWGELSAAD
-581 LRSWLAGKSM
+581 LRSWMAGKSM
-591 RVAPFIHER
+591 RIAPFINER
-600 TQGVEGTASTKDLR
+600 TQGVEGTASTNDLR

-621 LYVTQPRK
+621 LYATQPRK
-629 DQVAYEGFKERMQ
+629 DPSAYESFKERMQ
-642 SFLVNREANPNVTY
+642 SFLINREANPNVTY
-656 NDSIAAARYGNNPR
+656 NDAIAAARYGNNPR

-676 ETLEKADYERM
+676 ETLEKADYERI
-687 QAIYRQLFCEMNDCN
+687 QAIYRQLFCGMNDCN

-710 LQTLRPLLC
+710 LQSLRPLLC

-726 AATGIGTQRSKT
+726 AKNSVNSQRT
-738 LPAVRDVDETYIY
+738 AALPAVRKVDETLIY
-751 RRRQATPY
+751 RRRQDTPY

-776 SITLNAF
+776 DVMLKTF
-783 KHILQMMYTDTIR
+783 KLILQMMYTDTIR
-796 EKSGGA
+796 EESGGA
-802 YNVSVITELDNL
+802 YHVSVNTELDGL
-814 KTPNALLKI
+814 KMPNALLKI

-837 LVYKQLKRLA
+837 LVYEQLLRLA
-847 EQGPAQELLQKSKE
+847 EHGPTQELLQKSKE
-861 FLLKAHQQQARS
+861 LLLKAYRQQARS
-873 CHYWLH
+873 NHYWLH
-879 ILYNI
+879 ILYNM
-884 VYNGVDF
+884 VYRGVDF
-891 DADYEK
+891 DTDYEK
-897 MTQEVSAQD
+897 ITEAVSAHD
-906 VQQLCK
+906 VQQLC
-912 ALLAQKR
+912 AEIIAQKR
-919 RIEVTMLPLEAK
+919 RIEVTMLPL

>member
-1 MSLQPLLIS
+1 MSLQPLT
-10 ALPAQQEATYRQ
+10 LPAQSSQQEATLRQ

-83 SPGLVSWCESV
+83 SPGLISWCESV

-121 RQGVTDSCLLIL
+121 RQGVVDSCLLIL
-133 RDWCDGLLLNEKAID
+133 RDWCDGLLLKEKAID
-148 KERGVVREEWRTR
+148 KERCVVREEWRTR

-220 IVGDVDVNAIEN
+220 IVGDVDVNVIES
-232 QIKQLFGDISLPPNA
+232 QIKRQFGGLSLPPNA
-247 PQRRYYPVADNE
+247 PQRRYYPVADNK

-282 DAKPTSARSDEHYRK
+282 DVKPTSVRSSERYQQ
-297 EIYEKDLI
+297 EIYEHDLI
-305 CLMLNERLSKRQSEA
+305 CLMLNERLSKQQSGA
-320 KAPFTAASVKDGKF
+320 KAPFTAATVKDGKF
-334 LIVQTKNAFSLSVSC
+334 LIVQTKKAFSLSVSC
-349 KGDQVEEGLSAAV
+349 KRDQIEAGLSAAV
-362 GLIEQARQKGF
+362 GLLEQARQWGF
-373 TTEELTRAKAILRN
+373 TTGELTRAKGILRN
-387 KAERCDKQRGQL
+387 KAERCNNQRGQL

-411 YLYGEPILSAA
+411 YLYGEPILSTA
-422 EELYLRRKFDVELT
+422 EELHVRRKFDAELT
-436 LANVNATI
+436 LADVNTAI

-454 LLLYAPQKADFR
+454 LLLYAPKKADFR

-473 ERCVRAAQEQTYPA
+473 ERCVRGAQKKSYPA
-487 YQESARPKMPLTT
+487 YQECVRLKMLLTA
-500 FPKPGKI
+500 FPRPGKI

-523 SNGINVYVKLATFG
+523 SNGINVYVKHTTFG
-537 ADQVSFKLFG
+537 ADQVNFKLFG
-547 KGGKQLFPDEDAP
+547 KGGKQLFANEDAP
-560 NLALLKG
+560 NLAFLKG
-567 AMEAGGWGQLSATD
+567 AMEAGGWGELSAAD
-581 LRSWLAGKSM
+581 LRSWMAGKSM
-591 RVAPFIHER
+591 RVAPFINER
-600 TQGVEGTASTKDLR
+600 TQGVEGTASTNDLR

-629 DQVAYEGFKERMQ
+629 DPAAYESFKERMQ
-642 SFLVNREANPNVTY
+642 SFLINREANPNVTY
-656 NDSIAAARYGNNPR
+656 NDAIAAARYGNNPR

-676 ETLEKADYERM
+676 ETLAKADYERI
-687 QAIYRQLFCEMNDCN
+687 QAIYRQLFCGMNDCN

-710 LQTLRPLLC
+710 LQSLRPLLC

-726 AATGIGTQRSKT
+726 AKNSVNSQRT
-738 LPAVRDVDETYIY
+738 AALPAVRKVDETLIY
-751 RRRQATPY
+751 RRRQDTPY

-776 SITLNAF
+776 DVMLKTF
-783 KHILQMMYTDTIR
+783 KLILQMMYTDTIR
-796 EKSGGA
+796 EESGGA
-802 YNVSVITELDNL
+802 YHVSVNTELDGL

-837 LVYKQLKRLA
+837 LVYEQLLRLA
-847 EQGPAQELLQKSKE
+847 EHGPTQELLQKSKE
-861 FLLKAHQQQARS
+861 FLLKAYRQQARS
-873 CHYWLH
+873 NHYWLH
-879 ILYNI
+879 ILYNM
-884 VYNGVDF
+884 VYRRVDF
-891 DADYEK
+891 DTDYEK
-897 MTQEVSAQD
+897 TTEAVSAHD
-906 VQQLCK
+906 VQQLC
-912 ALLAQKR
+912 AEIIAQKR
-919 RIEVTMLPLEAK
+919 RIEVTMLPL

>member
-1 MSLQPLLIS
+1 MSLQPLT
-10 ALPAQQEATYRQ
+10 LPAQSSQQEATLRQ

-83 SPGLVSWCESV
+83 SPGLISWCESV

-121 RQGVTDSCLLIL
+121 RQGVVDSCLLIL
-133 RDWCDGLLLNEKAID
+133 RDWCDGLLLKEKAID
-148 KERGVVREEWRTR
+148 KERCVVREEWRTR

-220 IVGDVDVNAIEN
+220 IVGDVDVNVIES
-232 QIKQLFGDISLPPNA
+232 QIKRQFGGLSLPPNA
-247 PQRRYYPVADNE
+247 PQRRYYPVADNK

-282 DAKPTSARSDEHYRK
+282 DVKPTSVRSSERYQQ
-297 EIYEKDLI
+297 EIYEHDLI
-305 CLMLNERLSKRQSEA
+305 CLMLNERLSKQQSGA

-334 LIVQTKNAFSLSVSC
+334 LIVQTKKAFSLSVSC
-349 KGDQVEEGLSAAV
+349 KGDQIEAGLSAAV
-362 GLIEQARQKGF
+362 GLLEQARQWGF
-373 TTEELTRAKAILRN
+373 TTGELTRAKEILRN
-387 KAERCDKQRGQL
+387 KAERCNNQRGQL

-411 YLYGEPILSAA
+411 YLYGEPILSTV
-422 EELYLRRKFDVELT
+422 EELHVRRKFDAELT
-436 LANVNATI
+436 LTDVNTAI

-473 ERCVRAAQEQTYPA
+473 ERCVRGAQKKSYPA
-487 YQESARPKMPLTT
+487 YQECVRPKMLLTA
-500 FPKPGKI
+500 FPRPGKI

-512 HTKAGVRVFKL
+512 HMKAGVRVFKL
-523 SNGINVYVKLATFG
+523 SNGINVYVKHTTFG

-547 KGGKQLFPDEDAP
+547 KGGKQLFANEDVP
-560 NLALLKG
+560 NLAFLKG
-567 AMEAGGWGQLSATD
+567 AMEAGGWGELSAAD
-581 LRSWLAGKSM
+581 LRSWMTGKSM
-591 RVAPFIHER
+591 RVAPFINER
-600 TQGVEGTASTKDLR
+600 TQGVEGTASTNDLR

-629 DQVAYEGFKERMQ
+629 DPAAYESFKERMQ
-642 SFLVNREANPNVTY
+642 SFLINREANPNVTY
-656 NDSIAAARYGNNPR
+656 NDAIAAARYGNNPR

-676 ETLEKADYERM
+676 ETLAKADYERI
-687 QAIYRQLFCEMNDCN
+687 QAIYRQLFCGMNDCN

-710 LQTLRPLLC
+710 LQSLRPLLC

-726 AATGIGTQRSKT
+726 AKNSVNSQRT
-738 LPAVRDVDETYIY
+738 AALPAVRKVDETLIY
-751 RRRQATPY
+751 RRRQDTPY

-776 SITLNAF
+776 DVMLKTF
-783 KHILQMMYTDTIR
+783 KLILQMMYTDTIR
-796 EKSGGA
+796 EESGGA
-802 YNVSVITELDNL
+802 YHVSVNTELDGL
-814 KTPNALLKI
+814 KMPNALLKI

-837 LVYKQLKRLA
+837 LVYEQLLRLA
-847 EQGPAQELLQKSKE
+847 EHGPTQELLQKSKE
-861 FLLKAHQQQARS
+861 FLLKAHRQQAQS
-873 CHYWLH
+873 NHYWLH
-879 ILYNI
+879 ILYNM
-884 VYNGVDF
+884 VYRGADF
-891 DADYEK
+891 DTDYEK
-897 MTQEVSAQD
+897 ITEAVSAHD
-906 VQQLCK
+906 VQQLC
-912 ALLAQKR
+912 AEIIAQKR
-919 RIEVTMLPLEAK
+919 RIEVTMLPL

>member
-1 MSLQPLLIS
+1 MSLQPLT
-10 ALPAQQEATYRQ
+10 LPAQSSQQEATLRQ

-83 SPGLVSWCESV
+83 SPGLISWCESV

-121 RQGVTDSCLLIL
+121 RQGVVDSCLLIL
-133 RDWCDGLLLNEKAID
+133 RDWCDGLLLKEKAID
-148 KERGVVREEWRTR
+148 KERCVVREEWRTR

-198 FSPDALRDYY
+198 FSPNALRDYY

-220 IVGDVDVNAIEN
+220 IVGDVDVNVIES
-232 QIKQLFGDISLPPNA
+232 QIKRQFGGLSLPPNA
-247 PQRRYYPVADNE
+247 PQRRYYPVADNK

-282 DAKPTSARSDEHYRK
+282 DVKPTSVRSSERYQQ
-297 EIYEKDLI
+297 EIYEHDLI
-305 CLMLNERLSKRQSEA
+305 CLMLNERLSKQQSGA

-334 LIVQTKNAFSLSVSC
+334 LIVQTKKAFSLSVSC
-349 KGDQVEEGLSAAV
+349 KGDQIEAGLSAAV
-362 GLIEQARQKGF
+362 GLLEQARQWGF
-373 TTEELTRAKAILRN
+373 TTGELTRAKGILRN
-387 KAERCDKQRGQL
+387 KAERCNNQRGQL

-411 YLYGEPILSAA
+411 YLYGEPILSTA
-422 EELYLRRKFDVELT
+422 EELHVRRKFDAELT
-436 LANVNATI
+436 LADVNTAI

-454 LLLYAPQKADFR
+454 LLLYAPKKADFR

-473 ERCVRAAQEQTYPA
+473 ERCVRGAQKKSYPA
-487 YQESARPKMPLTT
+487 YQECVRPKMLLTA
-500 FPKPGKI
+500 FPRPGKI

-523 SNGINVYVKLATFG
+523 SNGINVYVKHTTFG

-547 KGGKQLFPDEDAP
+547 KGGKQLFANEDAP
-560 NLALLKG
+560 NLAFLKG
-567 AMEAGGWGQLSATD
+567 AMEAGGWGELSAAD
-581 LRSWLAGKSM
+581 LRSWMAGKSM
-591 RVAPFIHER
+591 RVAPFINER
-600 TQGVEGTASTKDLR
+600 TQGVEGTASTNDLR

-629 DQVAYEGFKERMQ
+629 DSAAYESFKERMQ
-642 SFLVNREANPNVTY
+642 SFLINREANPNVTY
-656 NDSIAAARYGNNPR
+656 NDAIAAARYGNNPR

-676 ETLEKADYERM
+676 ETLAKADYERI
-687 QAIYRQLFCEMNDCN
+687 QAIYRQLFCGMNDCN

-710 LQTLRPLLC
+710 LQSLRPLLC

-726 AATGIGTQRSKT
+726 AKNSVNSQRT
-738 LPAVRDVDETYIY
+738 AALPAVRKVDETLIY
-751 RRRQATPY
+751 RRRQDTPY

-776 SITLNAF
+776 DVMLKTF
-783 KHILQMMYTDTIR
+783 KLILQMMYTDTIR
-796 EKSGGA
+796 EESGGA
-802 YNVSVITELDNL
+802 YHVSVNTELDGL
-814 KTPNALLKI
+814 KMPNALLKI

-837 LVYKQLKRLA
+837 LVYEQLLRLA
-847 EQGPAQELLQKSKE
+847 EHGPTQELLQKSKE
-861 FLLKAHQQQARS
+861 FLLKAHRQQAQS
-873 CHYWLH
+873 NHYWLH
-879 ILYNI
+879 ILYNM
-884 VYNGVDF
+884 VYRGADF
-891 DADYEK
+891 DTDYEK
-897 MTQEVSAQD
+897 ITEAVSAHD
-906 VQQLCK
+906 VQQLC
-912 ALLAQKR
+912 AEIIAQKR
-919 RIEVTMLPLEAK
+919 RIEVTMLPL

>member
-1 MSLQPLLIS
+1 MSLQPLTLS
-10 ALPAQQEATYRQ
+10 AQSAQQEATYRQ

-83 SPGLVSWCESV
+83 SPGLISWCESV

-121 RQGVTDSCLLIL
+121 RQGVVDSCLLIL
-133 RDWCDGLLLNEKAID
+133 RDWCDGLLLKEKAID
-148 KERGVVREEWRTR
+148 KERCVVREEWRTR

-190 GHLDVINN
+190 GHLEVINN

-220 IVGDVDVNAIEN
+220 IVGDVDVNVIES
-232 QIKQLFGDISLPPNA
+232 QIKRLFGGLSLPPNA
-247 PQRRYYPVADNE
+247 PRRRYYPVADNK

-282 DAKPTSARSDEHYRK
+282 DVKPTSVRSSERYQQ
-297 EIYEKDLI
+297 EIYEHDLI
-305 CLMLNERLSKRQSEA
+305 CLMLNERLSKQQSGA

-334 LIVQTKNAFSLSVSC
+334 LIVQTKKAFSLSVSC
-349 KGDQVEEGLSAAV
+349 KSDQIEAGLSAAV
-362 GLIEQARQKGF
+362 GLLEQARQWGF
-373 TTEELTRAKAILRN
+373 TTGELTRAKGILRN
-387 KAERCDKQRGQL
+387 KAERCNNQRGQL

-411 YLYGEPILSAA
+411 YLYGEPILSTA
-422 EELYLRRKFDVELT
+422 EELHVRRKFDAELT
-436 LANVNATI
+436 LADVNKAI

-454 LLLYAPQKADFR
+454 LLLYAPKKADFR

-473 ERCVRAAQEQTYPA
+473 ERCVRGAQKKSYPA
-487 YQESARPKMPLTT
+487 YQECVRPKMLLTA
-500 FPKPGKI
+500 FPRPGKI

-523 SNGINVYVKLATFG
+523 SNGINVYVKHTTFG

-547 KGGKQLFPDEDAP
+547 KGGKQLFADEDAP
-560 NLALLKG
+560 NLAFLKG
-567 AMEAGGWGQLSATD
+567 AMEAGGWGELSAAD
-581 LRSWLAGKSM
+581 LRSWMAGKSM
-591 RVAPFIHER
+591 RVAPFINER
-600 TQGVEGTASTKDLR
+600 TQGVEGTASTNDLR

-629 DQVAYEGFKERMQ
+629 DPATYESFKERMQ
-642 SFLVNREANPNVTY
+642 SFLINREANPNVTY
-656 NDSIAAARYGNNPR
+656 NDAIAAARYGNNPR

-676 ETLEKADYERM
+676 ETLAKADYERI
-687 QAIYRQLFCEMNDCN
+687 QAIYRQLFCGMNDCN

-710 LQTLRPLLC
+710 LQSLRPLLC

-726 AATGIGTQRSKT
+726 AKNSVNSQRT
-738 LPAVRDVDETYIY
+738 AALPAVRKVDETLIY
-751 RRRQATPY
+751 RRRQDTPY

-776 SITLNAF
+776 DVMLKTF
-783 KHILQMMYTDTIR
+783 KLILQMMYTDTIR
-796 EKSGGA
+796 EESGGA
-802 YNVSVITELDNL
+802 YHVSVNTELDGL
-814 KTPNALLKI
+814 KMPNALLKI

-837 LVYKQLKRLA
+837 LVYEQLLRLA
-847 EQGPAQELLQKSKE
+847 EHGPTQELLQKSKE
-861 FLLKAHQQQARS
+861 FLLKAYRQQARS
-873 CHYWLH
+873 NHYWLH
-879 ILYNI
+879 ILYNM
-884 VYNGVDF
+884 VYRGVDF
-891 DADYEK
+891 DTDYEK
-897 MTQEVSAQD
+897 ITEAVSAHD
-906 VQQLCK
+906 VQQLC
-912 ALLAQKR
+912 AEIIAQKR
-919 RIEVTMLPLEAK
+919 RIEVTMLPL

>member
-1 MSLQPLLIS
+1 MSLQPLTLS
-10 ALPAQQEATYRQ
+10 AQSAQQEATYRQ

-83 SPGLVSWCESV
+83 SPGLISWCESV

-121 RQGVTDSCLLIL
+121 RQGVVDSCLLIL
-133 RDWCDGLLLNEKAID
+133 RDWCDGLLLKEKAID
-148 KERGVVREEWRTR
+148 KERCVVREEWRTR

-220 IVGDVDVNAIEN
+220 IVGDVDVNVIES
-232 QIKQLFGDISLPPNA
+232 QIKRQFGGLSLPPNA
-247 PQRRYYPVADNE
+247 PRRRYYPVADNK

-282 DAKPTSARSDEHYRK
+282 DVKPTSVRSSERYQQ
-297 EIYEKDLI
+297 EIYEHDLI
-305 CLMLNERLSKRQSEA
+305 CLMLNERLSKQQSGA

-334 LIVQTKNAFSLSVSC
+334 LIVQTKKAFSLSVSC
-349 KGDQVEEGLSAAV
+349 KSDQIEAGLSAAV
-362 GLIEQARQKGF
+362 GLLEQARQWGF
-373 TTEELTRAKAILRN
+373 TTGELTRAKGILRN
-387 KAERCDKQRGQL
+387 KAERCNNQRGQL

-411 YLYGEPILSAA
+411 YLYGEPILSTA
-422 EELYLRRKFDVELT
+422 EELHVRRKFDAELT
-436 LANVNATI
+436 LADVNTAI

-473 ERCVRAAQEQTYPA
+473 ERCVREAQKKSYPA
-487 YQESARPKMPLTT
+487 YQECIRPKMLLTA
-500 FPKPGKI
+500 FPRPGKI

-512 HTKAGVRVFKL
+512 HMKAGVRVFKL
-523 SNGINVYVKLATFG
+523 SNGINVYVKQTTFG

-547 KGGKQLFPDEDAP
+547 KGGKQLFANEDAP
-560 NLALLKG
+560 NLAFLKG
-567 AMEAGGWGQLSATD
+567 AMEAGGWGELSAAD
-581 LRSWLAGKSM
+581 LRSWMTGKSM
-591 RVAPFIHER
+591 RVAPFINER
-600 TQGVEGTASTKDLR
+600 TQGVEGTASANDLR

-629 DQVAYEGFKERMQ
+629 DPAAYESFKERMQ
-642 SFLVNREANPNVTY
+642 SFLINREANPNVTY
-656 NDSIAAARYGNNPR
+656 NDAIAAARYGNNPR

-676 ETLEKADYERM
+676 ETLAKADYERI
-687 QAIYRQLFCEMNDCN
+687 QAIYRQLFCGMNDCN

-710 LQTLRPLLC
+710 LQSLRPWLC

-726 AATGIGTQRSKT
+726 AKNSVNSQRT
-738 LPAVRDVDETYIY
+738 AALPAVRKVDETLIY
-751 RRRQATPY
+751 RRRQDTPY

-776 SITLNAF
+776 DVMLKTF
-783 KHILQMMYTDTIR
+783 KLILQMMYTDTIR
-796 EKSGGA
+796 EESGGA
-802 YNVSVITELDNL
+802 YHVSVNTELDGL
-814 KTPNALLKI
+814 KMPNALLKI

-837 LVYKQLKRLA
+837 LVYEQLLRLA
-847 EQGPAQELLQKSKE
+847 EHGPTQELLQKSKE
-861 FLLKAHQQQARS
+861 FLLKAHRQQAQS
-873 CHYWLH
+873 NHYWLH
-879 ILYNI
+879 ILYNM
-884 VYNGVDF
+884 VYRGADF
-891 DADYEK
+891 DTDYEK
-897 MTQEVSAQD
+897 ITEAVSAHD
-906 VQQLCK
+906 VQQLC
-912 ALLAQKR
+912 AEIIAQKR
-919 RIEVTMLPLEAK
+919 RIEVTMLPL

>member
-1 MSLQPLLIS
+1 MSLQPLTLS
-10 ALPAQQEATYRQ
+10 AQSAQQEATYRQ

-83 SPGLVSWCESV
+83 SPGLISWCESV

-121 RQGVTDSCLLIL
+121 RQGVVDSCLLIL
-133 RDWCDGLLLNEKAID
+133 RDWCDGLLLKEKAID
-148 KERGVVREEWRTR
+148 KERCVVREEWRTR

-220 IVGDVDVNAIEN
+220 IVGDVDVNVIES
-232 QIKQLFGDISLPPNA
+232 QIKRQFGGLSLPPNA
-247 PQRRYYPVADNE
+247 PQRRYYPVADNK

-282 DAKPTSARSDEHYRK
+282 DVKPTSVRSSERYQQ
-297 EIYEKDLI
+297 EIYEHDLI
-305 CLMLNERLSKRQSEA
+305 CLMLNERLSKQQSGA

-334 LIVQTKNAFSLSVSC
+334 LIVQTKKAFSLSVSC
-349 KGDQVEEGLSAAV
+349 KSDQIEAGLSAAV
-362 GLIEQARQKGF
+362 GLLEQARQWGF
-373 TTEELTRAKAILRN
+373 TTGELTRAKGILRN
-387 KAERCDKQRGQL
+387 KAERCNNQRGQL

-411 YLYGEPILSAA
+411 YLYGEPILSTA
-422 EELYLRRKFDVELT
+422 EELHVRRKFDAELT
-436 LANVNATI
+436 LADVNKAI

-454 LLLYAPQKADFR
+454 LLLYAPKKADFR
-466 VPSTEQL
+466 VPSIEQL
-473 ERCVRAAQEQTYPA
+473 ERCVRGAQKKSYPA
-487 YQESARPKMPLTT
+487 YQECVRPKMLLTA
-500 FPKPGKI
+500 FPRPGKI

-523 SNGINVYVKLATFG
+523 SNGINVYVKQTTFG

-547 KGGKQLFPDEDAP
+547 KGGKQLFANEDAP
-560 NLALLKG
+560 NLAFLKG
-567 AMEAGGWGQLSATD
+567 AMEAGGWGELSAAD
-581 LRSWLAGKSM
+581 LRSWMTGKSM
-591 RVAPFIHER
+591 RVAPFINER
-600 TQGVEGTASTKDLR
+600 TQGVEGTASANDLR

-629 DQVAYEGFKERMQ
+629 DPAAYESFKERMQ
-642 SFLVNREANPNVTY
+642 SFLINREANPNVTY
-656 NDSIAAARYGNNPR
+656 NDAIAAARYGNNPR

-687 QAIYRQLFCEMNDCN
+687 QAIYRQLFCGMNDCN

-710 LQTLRPLLC
+710 LQSLRPLLC

-726 AATGIGTQRSKT
+726 AKNSVNSQRT
-738 LPAVRDVDETYIY
+738 AALPAVRKVDETLIY
-751 RRRQATPY
+751 RRRQDTPY

-776 SITLNAF
+776 DVMLKTF
-783 KHILQMMYTDTIR
+783 KLILQMMYTDTIR
-796 EKSGGA
+796 EESGGA
-802 YNVSVITELDNL
+802 YHVSVNTELDGL
-814 KTPNALLKI
+814 KMPNALLKI

-837 LVYKQLKRLA
+837 LVYEQLLRLA
-847 EQGPAQELLQKSKE
+847 EHGPTQELLQKSKE
-861 FLLKAHQQQARS
+861 FLLKAYRQQARS
-873 CHYWLH
+873 NHYWLH
-879 ILYNI
+879 ILYNM
-884 VYNGVDF
+884 VYRGVDF
-891 DADYEK
+891 DTDYEK
-897 MTQEVSAQD
+897 ITEAVSAHD
-906 VQQLCK
+906 VQQLC
-912 ALLAQKR
+912 AEIIAQKR
-919 RIEVTMLPLEAK
+919 RIEVTMLPL

>member
-1 MSLQPLLIS
+1 MSLQPLT
-10 ALPAQQEATYRQ
+10 LPAQSSQQEATLRQ

-83 SPGLVSWCESV
+83 SPGLISWCESV

-121 RQGVTDSCLLIL
+121 RQGVVDSCLLIL
-133 RDWCDGLLLNEKAID
+133 RDWCDGLLLKEKAID
-148 KERGVVREEWRTR
+148 KERCVVREEWRTR

-220 IVGDVDVNAIEN
+220 IVGDVDVNVIES
-232 QIKQLFGDISLPPNA
+232 QIKRQFGGLSLPPNA
-247 PQRRYYPVADNE
+247 PQRRYYPVADNK

-282 DAKPTSARSDEHYRK
+282 DVKPTSVRSSERYQQ
-297 EIYEKDLI
+297 EIYEHDLI
-305 CLMLNERLSKRQSEA
+305 CLMLNERLSKQQSGA

-334 LIVQTKNAFSLSVSC
+334 LIVQTKKAFSLSVSC
-349 KGDQVEEGLSAAV
+349 KGDQIEAGLSAAV
-362 GLIEQARQKGF
+362 GLLEQARQWGF
-373 TTEELTRAKAILRN
+373 TTGELTRAKAILRN
-387 KAERCDKQRGQL
+387 KAERCNNQRGQL

-411 YLYGEPILSAA
+411 YLYGEPILSTA
-422 EELYLRRKFDVELT
+422 EELHVRRKFDVELT
-436 LANVNATI
+436 LADVNTAI

-454 LLLYAPQKADFR
+454 LLLYAPKKADFR

-473 ERCVRAAQEQTYPA
+473 ERCVRGAQKKSYPA
-487 YQESARPKMPLTT
+487 YQECVRPKMLLTA
-500 FPKPGKI
+500 FPRPGKI

-523 SNGINVYVKLATFG
+523 SNGINVYVKHTTFG

-547 KGGKQLFPDEDAP
+547 KGGKQLFANEDAP
-560 NLALLKG
+560 NLAFLKG
-567 AMEAGGWGQLSATD
+567 AMEAGGWGELSAAD
-581 LRSWLAGKSM
+581 LRSWMAGKSI
-591 RVAPFIHER
+591 RVAPFINER
-600 TQGVEGTASTKDLR
+600 TQGVEGTASTNDLR

-629 DQVAYEGFKERMQ
+629 DPAAYESFKERMQ
-642 SFLVNREANPNVTY
+642 SFLINREANPNVTY
-656 NDSIAAARYGNNPR
+656 NDAIAAARYGNNPR

-676 ETLEKADYERM
+676 ETLAKADYERI
-687 QAIYRQLFCEMNDCN
+687 QAIYRQLFCGMNDCN

-710 LQTLRPLLC
+710 LQSLRPLLC

-726 AATGIGTQRSKT
+726 AKNSVNSQRT
-738 LPAVRDVDETYIY
+738 AALPAVRKVDETLIY
-751 RRRQATPY
+751 RRRQDTPY

-776 SITLNAF
+776 DVMLKTF
-783 KHILQMMYTDTIR
+783 KLILQMMYTDTIR
-796 EKSGGA
+796 EESGGA
-802 YNVSVITELDNL
+802 YHVSVNTELDGL
-814 KTPNALLKI
+814 KMPNALLKI

-837 LVYKQLKRLA
+837 LVYEQLLRLA
-847 EQGPAQELLQKSKE
+847 EHGPTQELLQKSKE
-861 FLLKAHQQQARS
+861 FLLKAHRQQAQS
-873 CHYWLH
+873 NHYWLH
-879 ILYNI
+879 ILYNM
-884 VYNGVDF
+884 VYRGADF
-891 DADYEK
+891 DTDYEK
-897 MTQEVSAQD
+897 ITEAVSAHD
-906 VQQLCK
+906 VQQLC
-912 ALLAQKR
+912 AEIIAQKR
-919 RIEVTMLPLEAK
+919 RIEVTMLPL

>member
-1 MSLQPLLIS
+1 MSLQPLT
-10 ALPAQQEATYRQ
+10 LPAQSSQQEATLRQ

-83 SPGLVSWCESV
+83 SPGLISWCESV

-121 RQGVTDSCLLIL
+121 RQGVVDSCLLIL
-133 RDWCDGLLLNEKAID
+133 RDWCDGLLLKEKAID
-148 KERGVVREEWRTR
+148 KERCVVREEWRTR

-220 IVGDVDVNAIEN
+220 IVGDVDVNVIES
-232 QIKQLFGDISLPPNA
+232 QIKRQFGGLSLPPNA
-247 PQRRYYPVADNE
+247 PQRRYYPVADNK

-282 DAKPTSARSDEHYRK
+282 DVKPTSVRSSERYQQ
-297 EIYEKDLI
+297 EIYEHDLI
-305 CLMLNERLSKRQSEA
+305 CLMLNERLSKQQSGA

-334 LIVQTKNAFSLSVSC
+334 LIVQTKKAFSLSVSC
-349 KGDQVEEGLSAAV
+349 KGDQIEAGLSAAV
-362 GLIEQARQKGF
+362 GLLEQARQWGF
-373 TTEELTRAKAILRN
+373 TTGELTRAKAILRN
-387 KAERCDKQRGQL
+387 KAERCNNQRGQL

-411 YLYGEPILSAA
+411 YLYGEPILSTA
-422 EELYLRRKFDVELT
+422 EELHVRRKFDAELT
-436 LANVNATI
+436 LADVNTEI

-454 LLLYAPQKADFR
+454 LLLYAPKKADFR

-473 ERCVRAAQEQTYPA
+473 ERCVRGAQKKSYPA
-487 YQESARPKMPLTT
+487 YQECVRPKMLLTA
-500 FPKPGKI
+500 FPRPGKI

-523 SNGINVYVKLATFG
+523 SNGINVYVKHTTFG

-547 KGGKQLFPDEDAP
+547 KGGKQLFANEDAP
-560 NLALLKG
+560 NLAFLKG
-567 AMEAGGWGQLSATD
+567 AMEAGGWGELSAAD
-581 LRSWLAGKSM
+581 LRSWMAGKSM
-591 RVAPFIHER
+591 RVAPFINER
-600 TQGVEGTASTKDLR
+600 TQGVEGTASTNDLR

-629 DQVAYEGFKERMQ
+629 DPAAYESFKERMQ
-642 SFLVNREANPNVTY
+642 SFLINREANPNVTY
-656 NDSIAAARYGNNPR
+656 NDAIAAARYGNNPR

-676 ETLEKADYERM
+676 ETLEKADYERI
-687 QAIYRQLFCEMNDCN
+687 QAIYRQLFCGMNDCN

-710 LQTLRPLLC
+710 LQSLRPLLC

-726 AATGIGTQRSKT
+726 AKNSVNSQRT
-738 LPAVRDVDETYIY
+738 AALPAVRKVDETLIY
-751 RRRQATPY
+751 RRRQDTPY

-776 SITLNAF
+776 DVMLKTF
-783 KHILQMMYTDTIR
+783 KLILQMMYTDTIR
-796 EKSGGA
+796 EESGGA
-802 YNVSVITELDNL
+802 YHVSVNTELDGL
-814 KTPNALLKI
+814 KMPNALLKI

-837 LVYKQLKRLA
+837 LVYEQLLRLA
-847 EQGPAQELLQKSKE
+847 EHGPTQELLQKSKE
-861 FLLKAHQQQARS
+861 FLLKAHRQQAQS
-873 CHYWLH
+873 NHYWLH
-879 ILYNI
+879 ILYNM
-884 VYNGVDF
+884 VYRGADF
-891 DADYEK
+891 DTDYEK
-897 MTQEVSAQD
+897 ITEAVSAHD
-906 VQQLCK
+906 VQQLC
-912 ALLAQKR
+912 AEIIAQKR
-919 RIEVTMLPLEAK
+919 RIEVTMLPL

>member
-1 MSLQPLLIS
+1 MSLQPLTLS
-10 ALPAQQEATYRQ
+10 AQSAQQEATYRQ

-83 SPGLVSWCESV
+83 SPGLISWCESV

-121 RQGVTDSCLLIL
+121 RQGVVDSCLLIL
-133 RDWCDGLLLNEKAID
+133 RDWCDGLLLKEKAID
-148 KERGVVREEWRTR
+148 KERCVVREEWRTR

-190 GHLDVINN
+190 GHLEVINN

-220 IVGDVDVNAIEN
+220 IVGDVDVNVIES
-232 QIKQLFGDISLPPNA
+232 QIKRLFGGLSLPPNA
-247 PQRRYYPVADNE
+247 PRRRYYPVADNK

-282 DAKPTSARSDEHYRK
+282 DVKPTSVRSSERYQQ
-297 EIYEKDLI
+297 EIYEHDLI
-305 CLMLNERLSKRQSEA
+305 CLMLNERLSKQQSGA

-334 LIVQTKNAFSLSVSC
+334 LIVQTKKAFSLSVSC
-349 KGDQVEEGLSAAV
+349 KSDQIEAGLSAAV
-362 GLIEQARQKGF
+362 GLLEQARQWGF
-373 TTEELTRAKAILRN
+373 TTGELTRAKGILRN
-387 KAERCDKQRGQL
+387 KAERCNNQRGQL

-411 YLYGEPILSAA
+411 YLYGEPILSTA
-422 EELYLRRKFDVELT
+422 EELHVRRKFDAELT
-436 LANVNATI
+436 LADVNKAI

-454 LLLYAPQKADFR
+454 LLLYAPKKADFR

-473 ERCVRAAQEQTYPA
+473 ERCVRGAQKKSYPA
-487 YQESARPKMPLTT
+487 YQECVRPKMLLTA
-500 FPKPGKI
+500 FPRPGKI

-512 HTKAGVRVFKL
+512 HMKAGVRVFKL
-523 SNGINVYVKLATFG
+523 SNGINVYVKQTTFG

-547 KGGKQLFPDEDAP
+547 KGGKQLFANEDAP
-560 NLALLKG
+560 NLAFLKG
-567 AMEAGGWGQLSATD
+567 AMEAGGWGELSAAD
-581 LRSWLAGKSM
+581 LRSWMAGKSM
-591 RVAPFIHER
+591 RIAPFINER
-600 TQGVEGTASTKDLR
+600 TQGVEGTASTNDLR

-621 LYVTQPRK
+621 LYATQPRK
-629 DQVAYEGFKERMQ
+629 DPSAYESFKERMQ
-642 SFLVNREANPNVTY
+642 SFLINREANPNVTY
-656 NDSIAAARYGNNPR
+656 NDAIAAARYGNNPR

-676 ETLEKADYERM
+676 ETLEKADYERI
-687 QAIYRQLFCEMNDCN
+687 QAIYRQLFCGMNDCN

-710 LQTLRPLLC
+710 LQSLRPLLC

-726 AATGIGTQRSKT
+726 AKNSVNSQRT
-738 LPAVRDVDETYIY
+738 AALPAVRKVDETLIY
-751 RRRQATPY
+751 RRRQDTPY

-776 SITLNAF
+776 DVMLKTF
-783 KHILQMMYTDTIR
+783 KLILQMMYTDTIR
-796 EKSGGA
+796 EESGGA
-802 YNVSVITELDNL
+802 YHVSVNTELDGL
-814 KTPNALLKI
+814 KMPNALLKI

-837 LVYKQLKRLA
+837 LVYEQLLRLA
-847 EQGPAQELLQKSKE
+847 EHGPTQELLQKSKE
-861 FLLKAHQQQARS
+861 FLLKAYRQQARS
-873 CHYWLH
+873 NHYWLH
-879 ILYNI
+879 ILYNM
-884 VYNGVDF
+884 VYRGVDF
-891 DADYEK
+891 DTDYEK
-897 MTQEVSAQD
+897 ITEAVSAHD
-906 VQQLCK
+906 VQQLC
-912 ALLAQKR
+912 AEIIAQKR
-919 RIEVTMLPLEAK
+919 RIEVTMLPL

>member
-1 MSLQPLLIS
+1 MSLQPLTLS
-10 ALPAQQEATYRQ
+10 AQSAQQEATYRQ

-33 RHNAAEPGL
+33 HHNAAEPGL

-83 SPGLVSWCESV
+83 SPGLISWCESV

-121 RQGVTDSCLLIL
+121 RQGVVDSCLLIL
-133 RDWCDGLLLNEKAID
+133 RDWCDGLLLKEKAID
-148 KERGVVREEWRTR
+148 KERCVVREEWRTR

-220 IVGDVDVNAIEN
+220 IVGDVDVNVIES
-232 QIKQLFGDISLPPNA
+232 QIKRLFGGLSLPPNA
-247 PQRRYYPVADNE
+247 PRRRYYPVADNK

-282 DAKPTSARSDEHYRK
+282 DVKPTSVRSSERYQQ
-297 EIYEKDLI
+297 EIYEHDLI
-305 CLMLNERLSKRQSEA
+305 CLMLNERLSKQQSGA

-334 LIVQTKNAFSLSVSC
+334 LIVQTKKAFSLSVSC
-349 KGDQVEEGLSAAV
+349 KSDQIEAGLSAAV
-362 GLIEQARQKGF
+362 GLLEQARQWGF
-373 TTEELTRAKAILRN
+373 TTGELTRAKGILRN
-387 KAERCDKQRGQL
+387 KAERCNNQRGQL

-411 YLYGEPILSAA
+411 YLYGEPILSTA
-422 EELYLRRKFDVELT
+422 EELHVRRKFDAELT
-436 LANVNATI
+436 LADVNKAI

-473 ERCVRAAQEQTYPA
+473 ERCVRGAQKKSYPA
-487 YQESARPKMPLTT
+487 YQECVRPKMLLTA
-500 FPKPGKI
+500 FPRPGKI

-512 HTKAGVRVFKL
+512 HMKAGVRVFKL
-523 SNGINVYVKLATFG
+523 SNGINVYVKQTTFG

-547 KGGKQLFPDEDAP
+547 KGGKQLFDNEDAP
-560 NLALLKG
+560 NLAFLKG
-567 AMEAGGWGQLSATD
+567 AMEAGGWGELSAAD
-581 LRSWLAGKSM
+581 LRSWMTGKSM
-591 RVAPFIHER
+591 RVAPFINER
-600 TQGVEGTASTKDLR
+600 TQGVEGTASANDLR

-629 DQVAYEGFKERMQ
+629 DPAAYESFKERMQ
-642 SFLVNREANPNVTY
+642 SFLINREANPNVTY
-656 NDSIAAARYGNNPR
+656 NDAIAAARYGNNPR

-676 ETLEKADYERM
+676 ETLAKADYERI
-687 QAIYRQLFCEMNDCN
+687 QAIYRQLFCGMNDCN

-710 LQTLRPLLC
+710 LQSLRPLLC

-726 AATGIGTQRSKT
+726 AKNSVNSQRT
-738 LPAVRDVDETYIY
+738 AALPAVRKVDETLIY
-751 RRRQATPY
+751 RRRQDTPY

-764 FYDFELPYEPKS
+764 FYDFELPCEPKS
-776 SITLNAF
+776 DVMLKTF
-783 KHILQMMYTDTIR
+783 KLILQMMYTDTIR
-796 EKSGGA
+796 EESGGA
-802 YNVSVITELDNL
+802 YHVSVNTELDGL
-814 KTPNALLKI
+814 KMPNALLKI

-837 LVYKQLKRLA
+837 LVYEQLLRLA
-847 EQGPAQELLQKSKE
+847 EHGPTQELLQKSKE
-861 FLLKAHQQQARS
+861 FLLKAYRQQARS
-873 CHYWLH
+873 NHYWLH
-879 ILYNI
+879 ILYNM
-884 VYNGVDF
+884 VYRGVDF
-891 DADYEK
+891 DTDYEK
-897 MTQEVSAQD
+897 ITEAVSAHD
-906 VQQLCK
+906 VQQLC
-912 ALLAQKR
+912 AEIIAQKR
-919 RIEVTMLPLEAK
+919 RIEVTMLPL

>member
-1 MSLQPLLIS
+1 MSLQPLTLS
-10 ALPAQQEATYRQ
+10 AQSAQQEATYRQ

-83 SPGLVSWCESV
+83 SPGLISWCESV

-106 GVDRTVYHISAAPVR
+106 GVDRTVYHISSAPVR
-121 RQGVTDSCLLIL
+121 RQGVVDSCLLIL
-133 RDWCDGLLLNEKAID
+133 RDWCDGLLLKEKAID
-148 KERGVVREEWRTR
+148 KERCVVREEWRTR

-220 IVGDVDVNAIEN
+220 IVGDVDVNVIES
-232 QIKQLFGDISLPPNA
+232 QIKRLFGGLSLPPNA
-247 PQRRYYPVADNE
+247 PRRRYYPVADNK

-282 DAKPTSARSDEHYRK
+282 DVKPTSVRSSERYQQ
-297 EIYEKDLI
+297 EIYEHDLI
-305 CLMLNERLSKRQSEA
+305 CLMLNERLSKQQSGA

-334 LIVQTKNAFSLSVSC
+334 LIVHTKKAFSLSVSC
-349 KGDQVEEGLSAAV
+349 KRDQIEAGLSAAV
-362 GLIEQARQKGF
+362 GLLEQARQWGF
-373 TTEELTRAKAILRN
+373 TTGELTRAKAILRN
-387 KAERCDKQRGQL
+387 KAERCNNQRGQL

-411 YLYGEPILSAA
+411 YLYGEPILSTA
-422 EELYLRRKFDVELT
+422 EELHVRRKFDAELT
-436 LANVNATI
+436 LADVNKAI
-444 KELVTDRNQV
+444 KELVTDHNQV
-454 LLLYAPQKADFR
+454 LLLYAPKKADFR

-473 ERCVRAAQEQTYPA
+473 ERCVRGAQKKSYPA
-487 YQESARPKMPLTT
+487 YQECVRPKMLLTA
-500 FPKPGKI
+500 FPRPGKI

-512 HTKAGVRVFKL
+512 HMKAGVRVFKL
-523 SNGINVYVKLATFG
+523 SNGINVYVKQTTFG

-547 KGGKQLFPDEDAP
+547 KGGKQLFANEDAP
-560 NLALLKG
+560 NLAFLKG
-567 AMEAGGWGQLSATD
+567 AMEAGGWGELSAAD
-581 LRSWLAGKSM
+581 LRSWMTGKSM
-591 RVAPFIHER
+591 RVAPFINER
-600 TQGVEGTASTKDLR
+600 TQGVEGTASTNDLR

-629 DQVAYEGFKERMQ
+629 DPAAYESFKERMQ
-642 SFLVNREANPNVTY
+642 SFLINREANPNVTY
-656 NDSIAAARYGNNPR
+656 NDAIAAARYGNNPR

-676 ETLEKADYERM
+676 ETLAKADYERI
-687 QAIYRQLFCEMNDCN
+687 QAIYRQIFCGMNDCN

-710 LQTLRPLLC
+710 LQSLRPLLC

-726 AATGIGTQRSKT
+726 VKNSVNSQRTAA
-738 LPAVRDVDETYIY
+738 LPAVRKVDETLIY
-751 RRRQATPY
+751 RRRQDTPY

-776 SITLNAF
+776 DVMLKTF
-783 KHILQMMYTDTIR
+783 KLILQMMYTDTIR
-796 EKSGGA
+796 EESGGA
-802 YNVSVITELDNL
+802 YHVSVNTELDGL
-814 KTPNALLKI
+814 KMPNALLKI

-837 LVYKQLKRLA
+837 LVYEQLLRLA
-847 EQGPAQELLQKSKE
+847 EHGPTQELLQKSKE
-861 FLLKAHQQQARS
+861 FLLKAYRQQARS
-873 CHYWLH
+873 NHYWLH
-879 ILYNI
+879 ILYNM
-884 VYNGVDF
+884 VYRGVDF
-891 DADYEK
+891 DTDYEK
-897 MTQEVSAQD
+897 TTEAVSAHD
-906 VQQLCK
+906 VQQLC
-912 ALLAQKR
+912 AEIIAQKR
-919 RIEVTMLPLEAK
+919 RIEVTMLPL

>member
-1 MSLQPLLIS
+1 MSLQPLTLS
-10 ALPAQQEATYRQ
+10 AQSAQQEATYRQ

-83 SPGLVSWCESV
+83 SPGLISWCESV

-121 RQGVTDSCLLIL
+121 RQGVVDSCLLIL
-133 RDWCDGLLLNEKAID
+133 RDWCDGLLLKEKAID
-148 KERGVVREEWRTR
+148 KERCVVREEWRTR

-190 GHLDVINN
+190 GHLEVINN

-220 IVGDVDVNAIEN
+220 IVGDVDVNVIES
-232 QIKQLFGDISLPPNA
+232 QIKRLFGGLSLPPNA
-247 PQRRYYPVADNE
+247 PRRRYYPVADNK

-282 DAKPTSARSDEHYRK
+282 DVKPTSVRSSERYQQ
-297 EIYEKDLI
+297 EIYEHDLI
-305 CLMLNERLSKRQSEA
+305 CLMLNERLSKQQSGA

-334 LIVQTKNAFSLSVSC
+334 LIVQTKKAFSLSVSC
-349 KGDQVEEGLSAAV
+349 KSDQIEAGLSAAV
-362 GLIEQARQKGF
+362 GLLEQARQWGF
-373 TTEELTRAKAILRN
+373 TTGELTRAKGILRN
-387 KAERCDKQRGQL
+387 KAERCNNQRGQL

-411 YLYGEPILSAA
+411 YLYGEPILSTA
-422 EELYLRRKFDVELT
+422 EELHVRRKFDAELT
-436 LANVNATI
+436 LADVNTAI

-473 ERCVRAAQEQTYPA
+473 ERCVREAQKKSYPA
-487 YQESARPKMPLTT
+487 YQECVRPKMLLTA
-500 FPKPGKI
+500 FPRPGKI

-523 SNGINVYVKLATFG
+523 SNGINVYVKQTTFG

-547 KGGKQLFPDEDAP
+547 KGGKQLFANEDAP
-560 NLALLKG
+560 NLAFLKG
-567 AMEAGGWGQLSATD
+567 AMEAGGWGELSAAD
-581 LRSWLAGKSM
+581 LRSWMTGKSM
-591 RVAPFIHER
+591 RVAPFINER
-600 TQGVEGTASTKDLR
+600 TQGVEGTASTNDLR

-629 DQVAYEGFKERMQ
+629 DPAAYESFKERMQ
-642 SFLVNREANPNVTY
+642 SFLINREANPNVTY
-656 NDSIAAARYGNNPR
+656 NDAIAAARYGNNPR

-676 ETLEKADYERM
+676 ETLAKADYERI
-687 QAIYRQLFCEMNDCN
+687 QAIYRQLFCGMNDCN

-710 LQTLRPLLC
+710 LQSLRPLLC

-726 AATGIGTQRSKT
+726 AKNSVNSQRT
-738 LPAVRDVDETYIY
+738 AALPAVRKVDETLIY
-751 RRRQATPY
+751 RRRQDTPY

-776 SITLNAF
+776 DVMLKTF
-783 KHILQMMYTDTIR
+783 KLILQMMYTDTIR
-796 EKSGGA
+796 EESGGA
-802 YNVSVITELDNL
+802 YHVSVNTELDGL
-814 KTPNALLKI
+814 KMPNALLKI

-837 LVYKQLKRLA
+837 LVYEQLLRLA
-847 EQGPAQELLQKSKE
+847 EHGPTQELLQKSKE
-861 FLLKAHQQQARS
+861 FLLKAHRQQAQS
-873 CHYWLH
+873 NHYWLH
-879 ILYNI
+879 ILYNM
-884 VYNGVDF
+884 VYRGADF
-891 DADYEK
+891 DTDYEK
-897 MTQEVSAQD
+897 ITEAVSAHD
-906 VQQLCK
+906 VQQLC
-912 ALLAQKR
+912 AEIIAQKR
-919 RIEVTMLPLEAK
+919 RIEVTMLPL

>member
-1 MSLQPLLIS
+1 MSLQPLTLS
-10 ALPAQQEATYRQ
+10 AQSAQQEATYRQ

-83 SPGLVSWCESV
+83 SPGLISWCESV

-121 RQGVTDSCLLIL
+121 RQGVVDSCLLIL
-133 RDWCDGLLLNEKAID
+133 RDWCDGLLLKEKAID
-148 KERGVVREEWRTR
+148 KERCVVREEWRTR

-220 IVGDVDVNAIEN
+220 IVGDVDVNVIES
-232 QIKQLFGDISLPPNA
+232 QIKRQFGGLSLPPNA
-247 PQRRYYPVADNE
+247 PRRQYYPVADNK

-282 DAKPTSARSDEHYRK
+282 DVKPTSVRSSERYQQ
-297 EIYEKDLI
+297 EIYEHDLI
-305 CLMLNERLSKRQSEA
+305 CLMLNERLSKQQSGA

-334 LIVQTKNAFSLSVSC
+334 LIVQTKKAFSLSVSC
-349 KGDQVEEGLSAAV
+349 KSDQIEAGLSAAV
-362 GLIEQARQKGF
+362 GLLEQARQWGF
-373 TTEELTRAKAILRN
+373 TTGELTRAKGILRN
-387 KAERCDKQRGQL
+387 KAERCNNQRGQL

-411 YLYGEPILSAA
+411 YLYGEPILSTA
-422 EELYLRRKFDVELT
+422 EELHVRRKFDAELT
-436 LANVNATI
+436 LADVNKAI

-473 ERCVRAAQEQTYPA
+473 ERCVREAQKKSYPA
-487 YQESARPKMPLTT
+487 YQECVRPKMLLTA
-500 FPKPGKI
+500 FPRPGKI

-512 HTKAGVRVFKL
+512 HMKAGVRVFKL
-523 SNGINVYVKLATFG
+523 SNGINVYVKQTTFG

-547 KGGKQLFPDEDAP
+547 KGGKQLFANEDAP
-560 NLALLKG
+560 NLAFLKG
-567 AMEAGGWGQLSATD
+567 AMEAGGWGELSAAD
-581 LRSWLAGKSM
+581 LRSWMAGKSM
-591 RVAPFIHER
+591 RVAPFINER
-600 TQGVEGTASTKDLR
+600 TQGVEGTASANDLR

-629 DQVAYEGFKERMQ
+629 DPAAYESFKERMQ
-642 SFLVNREANPNVTY
+642 SFLINREANPNVTY
-656 NDSIAAARYGNNPR
+656 NDAIAAARYGNNPR

-676 ETLEKADYERM
+676 ETLAKADYERI

-710 LQTLRPLLC
+710 LQSLRPLLC

-726 AATGIGTQRSKT
+726 AKNSINSQRT
-738 LPAVRDVDETYIY
+738 AALPAVRKVDETLIY
-751 RRRQATPY
+751 RRRQDTPY

-776 SITLNAF
+776 DVMLKTF
-783 KHILQMMYTDTIR
+783 KLILQMMYTDTIR
-796 EKSGGA
+796 EESGGA
-802 YNVSVITELDNL
+802 YHVSVNTELDGL
-814 KTPNALLKI
+814 KMPNALLKI

-837 LVYKQLKRLA
+837 LVYEQLLRLA
-847 EQGPAQELLQKSKE
+847 EHGPTQELLQKSKE
-861 FLLKAHQQQARS
+861 FLLKAYRQQARS
-873 CHYWLH
+873 NHYWLH
-879 ILYNI
+879 ILYNM
-884 VYNGVDF
+884 VYRGVDF
-891 DADYEK
+891 DTDYEK
-897 MTQEVSAQD
+897 TTEAVSAHD
-906 VQQLCK
+906 VQQLC
-912 ALLAQKR
+912 AEIIAQKR
-919 RIEVTMLPLEAK
+919 RIEVTMLPL

>member
-1 MSLQPLLIS
+1 MSPQPLT
-10 ALPAQQEATYRQ
+10 LPAHSSQQEATLRQ

-83 SPGLVSWCESV
+83 SPGLISWCESV

-121 RQGVTDSCLLIL
+121 RQGVVDSCLLIL
-133 RDWCDGLLLNEKAID
+133 RDWCDGLLLKEKAID
-148 KERGVVREEWRTR
+148 KERCVVREEWRTR

-220 IVGDVDVNAIEN
+220 IVGDVDVNVIES
-232 QIKQLFGDISLPPNA
+232 QIKRQFGGLSLPPNA
-247 PQRRYYPVADNE
+247 PRRRYYPVADNK

-282 DAKPTSARSDEHYRK
+282 DVKPTSVRSSERYQQ
-297 EIYEKDLI
+297 EIYEHDLI
-305 CLMLNERLSKRQSEA
+305 CLMLNERLSKQQSGA

-334 LIVQTKNAFSLSVSC
+334 LIVQTKKAFSLSVSC
-349 KGDQVEEGLSAAV
+349 KSDQIEAGLSAAV
-362 GLIEQARQKGF
+362 GLLEQARQWGF
-373 TTEELTRAKAILRN
+373 TTGELTRAKGILRN
-387 KAERCDKQRGQL
+387 KAERCNNQRGQL

-411 YLYGEPILSAA
+411 YLYGEPILSTA
-422 EELYLRRKFDVELT
+422 EELHVRRKFDAELT
-436 LANVNATI
+436 LADVNTAI

-454 LLLYAPQKADFR
+454 LLLYAPKKADFR

-473 ERCVRAAQEQTYPA
+473 ERCVRGAQKKSYPA
-487 YQESARPKMPLTT
+487 YQECVRLKMLLTA
-500 FPKPGKI
+500 FPRPGKI

-523 SNGINVYVKLATFG
+523 SNGINVYVKHTTFG

-547 KGGKQLFPDEDAP
+547 KGGKQLFANEDAP
-560 NLALLKG
+560 NLAFLKG
-567 AMEAGGWGQLSATD
+567 AMEAGGWGELSAAD
-581 LRSWLAGKSM
+581 LRSWMAGKSM
-591 RVAPFIHER
+591 RVAPFINER
-600 TQGVEGTASTKDLR
+600 TQGVEGTASTNDLR

-629 DQVAYEGFKERMQ
+629 DSAAYESFKERMQ
-642 SFLVNREANPNVTY
+642 SFLINREANPNVTY
-656 NDSIAAARYGNNPR
+656 NDAIAAARYGNNPR

-676 ETLEKADYERM
+676 ETLAKADYERI
-687 QAIYRQLFCEMNDCN
+687 QAIYRQLFCGMNDCN

-710 LQTLRPLLC
+710 LQSLRPLLC

-726 AATGIGTQRSKT
+726 AKNSVNSQRT
-738 LPAVRDVDETYIY
+738 AALPAVRKVDETLIY
-751 RRRQATPY
+751 RRRQDTPY

-776 SITLNAF
+776 DVMLKTF
-783 KHILQMMYTDTIR
+783 KLILQMMYTDTIR
-796 EKSGGA
+796 EESGGA
-802 YNVSVITELDNL
+802 YHVSVNTELDGL
-814 KTPNALLKI
+814 KMPNALLKI

-837 LVYKQLKRLA
+837 LVYEQLLRLA
-847 EQGPAQELLQKSKE
+847 EHGPTQELLQKSKE
-861 FLLKAHQQQARS
+861 FLLKAHRQQAQS
-873 CHYWLH
+873 NHYWLH
-879 ILYNI
+879 ILYNM
-884 VYNGVDF
+884 VYRGADF
-891 DADYEK
+891 DTDYEK
-897 MTQEVSAQD
+897 ITEAVSAHD
-906 VQQLCK
+906 VQQLC
-912 ALLAQKR
+912 AEIIAQKR
-919 RIEVTMLPLEAK
+919 RIEVTMLPL

>member
-1 MSLQPLLIS
+1 MSLQPLT
-10 ALPAQQEATYRQ
+10 LPAQSSQQEATLRQ

-83 SPGLVSWCESV
+83 SPGLISWCESV

-121 RQGVTDSCLLIL
+121 RQGVVDSCLLIL
-133 RDWCDGLLLNEKAID
+133 RDWCDGLLLKEKAID
-148 KERGVVREEWRTR
+148 KERCVVREEWRTR

-220 IVGDVDVNAIEN
+220 IVGDVDVNVIES
-232 QIKQLFGDISLPPNA
+232 QIKRQFGGLSLPPNA
-247 PQRRYYPVADNE
+247 PQRRYYPVADNK

-282 DAKPTSARSDEHYRK
+282 DVKPTSVRSSERYQQ
-297 EIYEKDLI
+297 EIYEHDLI
-305 CLMLNERLSKRQSEA
+305 CLMLNERLSKQQSGA

-334 LIVQTKNAFSLSVSC
+334 LIVQTKKAFSLSVSC
-349 KGDQVEEGLSAAV
+349 KGDQIEAGLSAAV
-362 GLIEQARQKGF
+362 GLLEQARQWGF
-373 TTEELTRAKAILRN
+373 TTGELTRAKAILRN
-387 KAERCDKQRGQL
+387 KAERCNNQRGQL
-399 ANHHYVKQCLDH
+399 ANHHYVKQYLDH
-411 YLYGEPILSAA
+411 YLYGEPILSTA
-422 EELYLRRKFDVELT
+422 EELHVRRKFDAELT
-436 LANVNATI
+436 LADVNTAI

-454 LLLYAPQKADFR
+454 LLLYAPKKADFR

-473 ERCVRAAQEQTYPA
+473 ERCVRGAQKKSYPA
-487 YQESARPKMPLTT
+487 YQECVRPKMLLTA
-500 FPKPGKI
+500 FPRPGKI

-523 SNGINVYVKLATFG
+523 SNGINVYVKHTTFG

-547 KGGKQLFPDEDAP
+547 KGGKQLFADEDAP
-560 NLALLKG
+560 NLAFLKG
-567 AMEAGGWGQLSATD
+567 AMEAGGWGELSAAD
-581 LRSWLAGKSM
+581 LRSWMAGKSM
-591 RVAPFIHER
+591 RVAPFINER
-600 TQGVEGTASTKDLR
+600 TQGVEGTASTNDLR

-629 DQVAYEGFKERMQ
+629 DPAAYESFKERMQ
-642 SFLVNREANPNVTY
+642 SFLINREANPNVTY
-656 NDSIAAARYGNNPR
+656 NDAIAAARYGNNPR

-676 ETLEKADYERM
+676 ETLAKADYERI
-687 QAIYRQLFCEMNDCN
+687 QAIYRQLFCGMNDCN

-710 LQTLRPLLC
+710 LQSLRPLLC

-726 AATGIGTQRSKT
+726 AKNSVNSQRT
-738 LPAVRDVDETYIY
+738 AALPAVRKVDETLIY
-751 RRRQATPY
+751 RRRQDTPY

-776 SITLNAF
+776 DVMLKTF
-783 KHILQMMYTDTIR
+783 KLILQMMYTDTIR
-796 EKSGGA
+796 EESGGA
-802 YNVSVITELDNL
+802 YHVSVNTELDGL
-814 KTPNALLKI
+814 KMPNALLKI

-837 LVYKQLKRLA
+837 LVYEQLLRLA
-847 EQGPAQELLQKSKE
+847 EHGPTQELLQKSKE
-861 FLLKAHQQQARS
+861 FLLKAHRQQAQS
-873 CHYWLH
+873 NHYWLH
-879 ILYNI
+879 ILYNM
-884 VYNGVDF
+884 VYRGADF
-891 DADYEK
+891 DTDYEK
-897 MTQEVSAQD
+897 ITEAVSAHD
-906 VQQLCK
+906 VQQLC
-912 ALLAQKR
+912 AEIIAQKR
-919 RIEVTMLPLEAK
+919 RIEVTMLPL

>member
-1 MSLQPLLIS
+1 MSLQPLTLS
-10 ALPAQQEATYRQ
+10 AQSAQQEATYRQ

-83 SPGLVSWCESV
+83 SPGLISWCESV

-121 RQGVTDSCLLIL
+121 RQGVVDSCLLIL
-133 RDWCDGLLLNEKAID
+133 RDWCDGLLLKEKAID
-148 KERGVVREEWRTR
+148 KERCVVREEWRTR

-220 IVGDVDVNAIEN
+220 IVGDVDVNVIES
-232 QIKQLFGDISLPPNA
+232 QIKRQFGGLSLPPNA
-247 PQRRYYPVADNE
+247 PRRRYYPVADNK

-271 PIALAHLYMKR
+271 PIALVHLYMKR
-282 DAKPTSARSDEHYRK
+282 DVKPTSLRSSERYQQ
-297 EIYEKDLI
+297 EIYEHDLI
-305 CLMLNERLSKRQSEA
+305 CLMLNERLSKQQSGA

-334 LIVQTKNAFSLSVSC
+334 LIVQTKKAFSLSVSC
-349 KGDQVEEGLSAAV
+349 KSDQIEAGLSAAV
-362 GLIEQARQKGF
+362 GLLEQARQWGF
-373 TTEELTRAKAILRN
+373 TTGELTRAKGILRN
-387 KAERCDKQRGQL
+387 KAERCNNQRGQL

-411 YLYGEPILSAA
+411 YLYGEPILSTA
-422 EELYLRRKFDVELT
+422 EELHVRRKFDAELT
-436 LANVNATI
+436 LADVNKAI

-454 LLLYAPQKADFR
+454 LLLYAPKKADFR

-473 ERCVRAAQEQTYPA
+473 ERCVRGAQKKSYPA
-487 YQESARPKMPLTT
+487 YQECVRPKMLLTA
-500 FPKPGKI
+500 FPRPGKI

-512 HTKAGVRVFKL
+512 HMKAGVRVFKL
-523 SNGINVYVKLATFG
+523 SNGINVYVKQTTFG

-547 KGGKQLFPDEDAP
+547 KGGKQLFANEDAP
-560 NLALLKG
+560 NLAFLKG
-567 AMEAGGWGQLSATD
+567 AMEAGGWGELSAAD
-581 LRSWLAGKSM
+581 LRSWMAGKSM
-591 RVAPFIHER
+591 RIAPFINER
-600 TQGVEGTASTKDLR
+600 TQGVEGTASTNDLR

-621 LYVTQPRK
+621 LYATQPRK
-629 DQVAYEGFKERMQ
+629 DPSAYESFKERMQ
-642 SFLVNREANPNVTY
+642 SFLINREANPNVTY
-656 NDSIAAARYGNNPR
+656 NDAIAAARYGNNPR

-676 ETLEKADYERM
+676 ETLEKADYERI
-687 QAIYRQLFCEMNDCN
+687 QAIYRQLFCGMNDCN

-710 LQTLRPLLC
+710 LQSLRPLLC

-726 AATGIGTQRSKT
+726 AKNSVNSQRT
-738 LPAVRDVDETYIY
+738 AALPAVRKVDETLIY
-751 RRRQATPY
+751 RRRQDTPY

-776 SITLNAF
+776 DVMLKTF
-783 KHILQMMYTDTIR
+783 KLILQMMYTDTIR
-796 EKSGGA
+796 EESGGA
-802 YNVSVITELDNL
+802 YHVSVNTELDGL
-814 KTPNALLKI
+814 KMPNALLKI

-837 LVYKQLKRLA
+837 LVYEQLLRLA
-847 EQGPAQELLQKSKE
+847 EHGPTQELLQKSKE
-861 FLLKAHQQQARS
+861 FLLKAYRQQARS
-873 CHYWLH
+873 NHYWLH
-879 ILYNI
+879 ILYNM
-884 VYNGVDF
+884 VYRGVDF
-891 DADYEK
+891 DTDYEK
-897 MTQEVSAQD
+897 ITEAVSAHD
-906 VQQLCK
+906 VQQLC
-912 ALLAQKR
+912 AEIIAQKR
-919 RIEVTMLPLEAK
+919 RIEVTMLPL

>member
-1 MSLQPLLIS
+1 MSLQPLT
-10 ALPAQQEATYRQ
+10 LPAQSSQQEATLRQ

-63 AHFLEHMAFN
+63 AHFLEHMVFN

-83 SPGLVSWCESV
+83 SPGLISWCESV

-121 RQGVTDSCLLIL
+121 RQGVVDSCLLIL
-133 RDWCDGLLLNEKAID
+133 RDWCDGLLLKEKAID
-148 KERGVVREEWRTR
+148 KERCVVREEWRTR

-220 IVGDVDVNAIEN
+220 IVGDVDVNVIES
-232 QIKQLFGDISLPPNA
+232 QIKRQFGGLSLPPNA
-247 PQRRYYPVADNE
+247 PQRRYYPVADNK

-282 DAKPTSARSDEHYRK
+282 DVKPTSVRSSERYQQ
-297 EIYEKDLI
+297 EIYEHDLI
-305 CLMLNERLSKRQSEA
+305 CLMLNERLSKQQSGA

-334 LIVQTKNAFSLSVSC
+334 LIVQTKKAFSLSVSC
-349 KGDQVEEGLSAAV
+349 KGDQIEAGLSAAV
-362 GLIEQARQKGF
+362 GLLEQARQWGF
-373 TTEELTRAKAILRN
+373 TTGELTRAKAILRN
-387 KAERCDKQRGQL
+387 KAERCNNQRGQL

-411 YLYGEPILSAA
+411 YLYGEPILSTA
-422 EELYLRRKFDVELT
+422 EELHVRRKFDAELT
-436 LANVNATI
+436 LADVNTAI

-454 LLLYAPQKADFR
+454 LLLYAPKKADFR

-473 ERCVRAAQEQTYPA
+473 ERCVRGAQKKSYPA
-487 YQESARPKMPLTT
+487 YQECVRPKMLLTA
-500 FPKPGKI
+500 FPRPGKI

-523 SNGINVYVKLATFG
+523 SNGINVYVKHTTFG

-547 KGGKQLFPDEDAP
+547 KGGKQLFADEDAP
-560 NLALLKG
+560 NLAFLKG
-567 AMEAGGWGQLSATD
+567 AMEAGGWGELSAAD
-581 LRSWLAGKSM
+581 LRSWMAGKSM
-591 RVAPFIHER
+591 RVAPFINER
-600 TQGVEGTASTKDLR
+600 TQGVEGTASTNDLR

-629 DQVAYEGFKERMQ
+629 DPAAYESFKERMQ
-642 SFLVNREANPNVTY
+642 SFLINREANPNVTY
-656 NDSIAAARYGNNPR
+656 NDAIAAARYGNNPR

-676 ETLEKADYERM
+676 ETLAKADYERI
-687 QAIYRQLFCEMNDCN
+687 QAIYRQLFCGMNDCN

-710 LQTLRPLLC
+710 LQSLRPLLC

-726 AATGIGTQRSKT
+726 AKNSVNSQRT
-738 LPAVRDVDETYIY
+738 AALPAVRKVDETLIY
-751 RRRQATPY
+751 RRRQDTPY

-776 SITLNAF
+776 DVMLKTF
-783 KHILQMMYTDTIR
+783 KLILQMMYTDTIR
-796 EKSGGA
+796 EESGGA
-802 YNVSVITELDNL
+802 YHVSVNTELDGL
-814 KTPNALLKI
+814 KMPNALLKI

-837 LVYKQLKRLA
+837 LVYEQLLRLA
-847 EQGPAQELLQKSKE
+847 EHGPSQELLQKSKE
-861 FLLKAHQQQARS
+861 FLLKAHRQQAQS
-873 CHYWLH
+873 NHYWLH
-879 ILYNI
+879 ILYNM
-884 VYNGVDF
+884 VYRGADF
-891 DADYEK
+891 DTDYEK
-897 MTQEVSAQD
+897 ITEAVSAHD
-906 VQQLCK
+906 VQQLC
-912 ALLAQKR
+912 AEIIAQKR
-919 RIEVTMLPLEAK
+919 RIEVTMLPL

>member
-1 MSLQPLLIS
+1 MSLQPLTLS
-10 ALPAQQEATYRQ
+10 AQSAQQEATYRQ

-83 SPGLVSWCESV
+83 SPGLISWCESV

-121 RQGVTDSCLLIL
+121 RQGVVDSCLLIL
-133 RDWCDGLLLNEKAID
+133 RDWCDGLLLKEKAID
-148 KERGVVREEWRTR
+148 KERCVVREEWRTR

-220 IVGDVDVNAIEN
+220 IVGDVDVNVIES
-232 QIKQLFGDISLPPNA
+232 QIKRLFGGLSLPPNA
-247 PQRRYYPVADNE
+247 PRRRYYPVADNK

-282 DAKPTSARSDEHYRK
+282 DVKPTSVRSSERYQQ
-297 EIYEKDLI
+297 EIYEHDLI
-305 CLMLNERLSKRQSEA
+305 CLMLNERLSKQQSGA

-334 LIVQTKNAFSLSVSC
+334 LIVQTKKAFSLSVSC
-349 KGDQVEEGLSAAV
+349 KSDQIEAGLSAAV
-362 GLIEQARQKGF
+362 GLLEQARQWGF
-373 TTEELTRAKAILRN
+373 TTGELTRAKGILRN
-387 KAERCDKQRGQL
+387 KAERCNNQRGQL

-411 YLYGEPILSAA
+411 YLYGEPILSTA
-422 EELYLRRKFDVELT
+422 EELHVRRKFDAELT
-436 LANVNATI
+436 LADVNTAI

-473 ERCVRAAQEQTYPA
+473 ERCVREAQKKSYPA
-487 YQESARPKMPLTT
+487 YQECVRPKMLLTA
-500 FPKPGKI
+500 FPRPGKI

-512 HTKAGVRVFKL
+512 HMKAGVRVFKL
-523 SNGINVYVKLATFG
+523 SNGINVYVKQTTFG

-547 KGGKQLFPDEDAP
+547 KGGKQLFANEDAP
-560 NLALLKG
+560 NLAFLKG
-567 AMEAGGWGQLSATD
+567 AMEAGGWGELSAAD
-581 LRSWLAGKSM
+581 LRSWMTGKSM
-591 RVAPFIHER
+591 RVAPFINER
-600 TQGVEGTASTKDLR
+600 TQGVEGTASANDLR

-629 DQVAYEGFKERMQ
+629 DPAAYESFKERMQ
-642 SFLVNREANPNVTY
+642 SFLINREANPNVTY
-656 NDSIAAARYGNNPR
+656 NDAIAAARYGNNPR

-676 ETLEKADYERM
+676 ETLAKADYERI
-687 QAIYRQLFCEMNDCN
+687 QAIYRQLFCGMNDCN

-710 LQTLRPLLC
+710 LQSLRPLLC

-726 AATGIGTQRSKT
+726 AKNSVNSQRT
-738 LPAVRDVDETYIY
+738 AALPAVRKVDETLIY
-751 RRRQATPY
+751 RRRQDTPY

-776 SITLNAF
+776 DVMLKTF
-783 KHILQMMYTDTIR
+783 KLILQMMYTDTIR
-796 EKSGGA
+796 EESGGA
-802 YNVSVITELDNL
+802 YHVSVNTELDGL
-814 KTPNALLKI
+814 KMPNALLKI

-837 LVYKQLKRLA
+837 LVYEQLLRLA
-847 EQGPAQELLQKSKE
+847 EHGPTQELLQKSKE
-861 FLLKAHQQQARS
+861 FLLKAYRQQARS
-873 CHYWLH
+873 NHYWLH
-879 ILYNI
+879 ILYNM
-884 VYNGVDF
+884 VYRGVDF
-891 DADYEK
+891 DTDYEK
-897 MTQEVSAQD
+897 ITEAVSAHD
-906 VQQLCK
+906 VQQLC
-912 ALLAQKR
+912 AEIIAQKR
-919 RIEVTMLPLEAK
+919 RIEVTMLPL

>member
-1 MSLQPLLIS
+1 MSLQPLT
-10 ALPAQQEATYRQ
+10 LPAQSSQQEATLRQ

-83 SPGLVSWCESV
+83 SPGLISWCESV

-121 RQGVTDSCLLIL
+121 RQGVVDSCLLIL
-133 RDWCDGLLLNEKAID
+133 RDWCDGLLLKEKAID
-148 KERGVVREEWRTR
+148 KERCVVREEWRTR

-220 IVGDVDVNAIEN
+220 VVGDVDVNVIES
-232 QIKQLFGDISLPPNA
+232 QIKRQFGGLSLPPNV
-247 PQRRYYPVADNE
+247 PQRRYYPVADNK

-282 DAKPTSARSDEHYRK
+282 DVKPTSVRSSERYQQ
-297 EIYEKDLI
+297 EIYEHDLI
-305 CLMLNERLSKRQSEA
+305 CLMLNERLSKQQSGA

-334 LIVQTKNAFSLSVSC
+334 LIVQTKKAFSLSVSC
-349 KGDQVEEGLSAAV
+349 KSDQIEAGLSAAV
-362 GLIEQARQKGF
+362 GLLEQARQWGF
-373 TTEELTRAKAILRN
+373 TTGELTRAKGILRN
-387 KAERCDKQRGQL
+387 KAERCNNQRGQL

-411 YLYGEPILSAA
+411 YLYGEPILSTA
-422 EELYLRRKFDVELT
+422 EELHVRRKFDAELT
-436 LANVNATI
+436 LADVNTAI

-473 ERCVRAAQEQTYPA
+473 ERCVRGAQKKSYPA
-487 YQESARPKMPLTT
+487 YQECVRPKMLLTA
-500 FPKPGKI
+500 FPRPGKI

-512 HTKAGVRVFKL
+512 HMKAGVRVFKL
-523 SNGINVYVKLATFG
+523 SNGINVYVKQTTFG

-547 KGGKQLFPDEDAP
+547 KGGKQLFANEDAP
-560 NLALLKG
+560 NLAFLKG
-567 AMEAGGWGQLSATD
+567 AMEAGGWGELSAAD
-581 LRSWLAGKSM
+581 LRSWMTGKSM
-591 RVAPFIHER
+591 RVAPFINER
-600 TQGVEGTASTKDLR
+600 TQGVEGTASTNDLR

-629 DQVAYEGFKERMQ
+629 DPAAYESFKERMQ
-642 SFLVNREANPNVTY
+642 SFLINREANPNVTY
-656 NDSIAAARYGNNPR
+656 NDAIAAARYGNNPR

-676 ETLEKADYERM
+676 ETLAKADYERI
-687 QAIYRQLFCEMNDCN
+687 QAIYRQLFCGMNDCN

-710 LQTLRPLLC
+710 LQSLRPLLC

-726 AATGIGTQRSKT
+726 AKNSVNSQRT
-738 LPAVRDVDETYIY
+738 AALPAVRKVDETLIY
-751 RRRQATPY
+751 RRRQDTPY

-776 SITLNAF
+776 DVMLKTF
-783 KHILQMMYTDTIR
+783 KLILQMMYTDTIR
-796 EKSGGA
+796 EESGGA
-802 YNVSVITELDNL
+802 YHVSVNTELDGL
-814 KTPNALLKI
+814 KMPNALLKI

-837 LVYKQLKRLA
+837 LVYEQLLRLA
-847 EQGPAQELLQKSKE
+847 EHGPTQELLQKSKE
-861 FLLKAHQQQARS
+861 FLLKAYRQQARS
-873 CHYWLH
+873 NHYWLH
-879 ILYNI
+879 ILYNM
-884 VYNGVDF
+884 VYRGVDF
-891 DADYEK
+891 DTDYEK
-897 MTQEVSAQD
+897 ITEAVSAHD
-906 VQQLCK
+906 VQQLC
-912 ALLAQKR
+912 AEIIAQKR
-919 RIEVTMLPLEAK
+919 RIEVTMLPL

>member
-1 MSLQPLLIS
+1 MSLQPLTLS
-10 ALPAQQEATYRQ
+10 AQSAQQEATYRQ

-83 SPGLVSWCESV
+83 SPGLISWCESV

-121 RQGVTDSCLLIL
+121 RQGVVDSCLLIL
-133 RDWCDGLLLNEKAID
+133 RDWCDGLLLKEKAID
-148 KERGVVREEWRTR
+148 KERCVVREEWRTR

-220 IVGDVDVNAIEN
+220 IVGDVDVNVIES
-232 QIKQLFGDISLPPNA
+232 QIKRLFGGLSLPPNA
-247 PQRRYYPVADNE
+247 PRRRYYPVADNK

-282 DAKPTSARSDEHYRK
+282 DVKPTSVRSSERYQQ
-297 EIYEKDLI
+297 EIYEHDLI
-305 CLMLNERLSKRQSEA
+305 CLMLNERLSKQQSGA

-334 LIVQTKNAFSLSVSC
+334 LIVQTKKAFSLSVSC
-349 KGDQVEEGLSAAV
+349 KSDQIEAGLSAAV
-362 GLIEQARQKGF
+362 GLLEQARQWGF
-373 TTEELTRAKAILRN
+373 TTGELTRAKGILRN
-387 KAERCDKQRGQL
+387 KAERCNNQRGQL

-411 YLYGEPILSAA
+411 YLYGEPILSTA
-422 EELYLRRKFDVELT
+422 EELHVRRKFDAELT
-436 LANVNATI
+436 LADVNTAI

-473 ERCVRAAQEQTYPA
+473 ERCVREAQKKSYPA
-487 YQESARPKMPLTT
+487 YQECVRPKMLLTA
-500 FPKPGKI
+500 FPRPGKI

-512 HTKAGVRVFKL
+512 HMKAGVRVFKL
-523 SNGINVYVKLATFG
+523 SNGINVYVKQTTFG

-547 KGGKQLFPDEDAP
+547 KGGKQLFANEDAP
-560 NLALLKG
+560 NLAFLKG
-567 AMEAGGWGQLSATD
+567 AMEAGGWGELSAAD
-581 LRSWLAGKSM
+581 LRSWMAGKSM
-591 RVAPFIHER
+591 RIAPFINER
-600 TQGVEGTASTKDLR
+600 TQGVEGTASTNDLR

-621 LYVTQPRK
+621 LYATQPRK
-629 DQVAYEGFKERMQ
+629 DPSAYESFKERMQ
-642 SFLVNREANPNVTY
+642 SFLINREANPNVTY
-656 NDSIAAARYGNNPR
+656 NDAIAAARYGNNPR

-676 ETLEKADYERM
+676 ETLEKADYERI
-687 QAIYRQLFCEMNDCN
+687 QAIYRQLFCGMNDCN

-710 LQTLRPLLC
+710 LQSLRPLLC

-726 AATGIGTQRSKT
+726 AKNSVNSQRT
-738 LPAVRDVDETYIY
+738 AALPAVRKVDETLIY
-751 RRRQATPY
+751 RRRQDTPY

-776 SITLNAF
+776 DVMLKTF
-783 KHILQMMYTDTIR
+783 KLILQMMYTDTIR
-796 EKSGGA
+796 EESGGA
-802 YNVSVITELDNL
+802 YHVSVNTELDGL
-814 KTPNALLKI
+814 KMPNALLKI

-837 LVYKQLKRLA
+837 LVYEQLLRLA
-847 EQGPAQELLQKSKE
+847 EHGPTQELLQKSKE
-861 FLLKAHQQQARS
+861 FLLKAYRQQARS
-873 CHYWLH
+873 NHYWLH
-879 ILYNI
+879 ILYNM
-884 VYNGVDF
+884 VYRGVDF
-891 DADYEK
+891 DTDYEK
-897 MTQEVSAQD
+897 ITEAVSAHD
-906 VQQLCK
+906 VQQLC
-912 ALLAQKR
+912 AEIIAQKR
-919 RIEVTMLPLEAK
+919 RIEVTMLPL

>member
-1 MSLQPLLIS
+1 MSLQPLT
-10 ALPAQQEATYRQ
+10 LPAQSSQQEATLRQ

-83 SPGLVSWCESV
+83 SPGLISWCESV

-121 RQGVTDSCLLIL
+121 RQGVVDSCLLIL
-133 RDWCDGLLLNEKAID
+133 RDWCDGLLLKEKAID
-148 KERGVVREEWRTR
+148 KERCVVREEWRTR

-220 IVGDVDVNAIEN
+220 IVGDVDVNVIES
-232 QIKQLFGDISLPPNA
+232 QIKRQFGGLSLPPNA
-247 PQRRYYPVADNE
+247 PQRRYYPVADNK

-282 DAKPTSARSDEHYRK
+282 DVKPTSVRSSERYQQ
-297 EIYEKDLI
+297 EIYEHDLI
-305 CLMLNERLSKRQSEA
+305 CLMLNERLSKQQSGM

-334 LIVQTKNAFSLSVSC
+334 LIVQTKKAFSLSVSC
-349 KGDQVEEGLSAAV
+349 KGDQIEAGLSAAV
-362 GLIEQARQKGF
+362 GLLEQARQWGF
-373 TTEELTRAKAILRN
+373 TTGELTRAKAILRN
-387 KAERCDKQRGQL
+387 KAERCNNQRGQL

-411 YLYGEPILSAA
+411 YLYGEPILSTA
-422 EELYLRRKFDVELT
+422 EELHVRRKFDAELT
-436 LANVNATI
+436 LADVNTAI

-473 ERCVRAAQEQTYPA
+473 ERCVRGAQKKSYPA
-487 YQESARPKMPLTT
+487 YQECVRPKMLLTA
-500 FPKPGKI
+500 FPRPGKI

-523 SNGINVYVKLATFG
+523 SNGINVYVKHTTFG

-547 KGGKQLFPDEDAP
+547 KGGKQLFADEDAP
-560 NLALLKG
+560 NLAFLKG
-567 AMEAGGWGQLSATD
+567 AMEAGGWGELSAAD
-581 LRSWLAGKSM
+581 LRSWMAGKSI
-591 RVAPFIHER
+591 RVAPFINEM
-600 TQGVEGTASTKDLR
+600 TQGVEGTASTNDLR

-629 DQVAYEGFKERMQ
+629 DPAAYESFKERMQ
-642 SFLVNREANPNVTY
+642 SFLINREANPNVTY
-656 NDSIAAARYGNNPR
+656 NDAIAAARYGNNPR

-676 ETLEKADYERM
+676 ETLAKADYERI
-687 QAIYRQLFCEMNDCN
+687 QAIYRQLFCGMNDCN

-710 LQTLRPLLC
+710 LQSLRPLLC

-726 AATGIGTQRSKT
+726 AKNSVNSQRT
-738 LPAVRDVDETYIY
+738 AALPAVRKVDETLIY
-751 RRRQATPY
+751 RRRQDTPY

-776 SITLNAF
+776 DVMLKTF
-783 KHILQMMYTDTIR
+783 KLILQMMYTDTIR
-796 EKSGGA
+796 EESGGA
-802 YNVSVITELDNL
+802 YHVSVNTELDGL
-814 KTPNALLKI
+814 KMPNALLKI

-837 LVYKQLKRLA
+837 LVYEQLLRLA
-847 EQGPAQELLQKSKE
+847 EHGPSQELLQKSKE
-861 FLLKAHQQQARS
+861 FLLKAHRQQAQS
-873 CHYWLH
+873 NHYWLH
-879 ILYNI
+879 ILYNM
-884 VYNGVDF
+884 VYRGADF
-891 DADYEK
+891 DTDYEK
-897 MTQEVSAQD
+897 ITEAVSAHD
-906 VQQLCK
+906 VQQLC
-912 ALLAQKR
+912 AEIIAQKR
-919 RIEVTMLPLEAK
+919 QIEVTMLPL

>member
-1 MSLQPLLIS
+1 MSLQPLT
-10 ALPAQQEATYRQ
+10 LPAQSSQQEATLRQ

-83 SPGLVSWCESV
+83 SPGLISWCESV

-121 RQGVTDSCLLIL
+121 RQGVVDSCLLIL
-133 RDWCDGLLLNEKAID
+133 RDWCDGLLLKEKAID
-148 KERGVVREEWRTR
+148 KERCVVREEWRTR

-220 IVGDVDVNAIEN
+220 IVGDVDVNVIES
-232 QIKQLFGDISLPPNA
+232 QIKRQFGGLSLPPNA
-247 PQRRYYPVADNE
+247 PQRRYYPVADNK

-282 DAKPTSARSDEHYRK
+282 DVKPTSVRSSERYQQ
-297 EIYEKDLI
+297 EIYEHDLI
-305 CLMLNERLSKRQSEA
+305 CLMLNERLSKQQSGA

-334 LIVQTKNAFSLSVSC
+334 LIVQTKKAFSLSVSC
-349 KGDQVEEGLSAAV
+349 KGDQIEAGLSAAV
-362 GLIEQARQKGF
+362 GLLEQARQWGF
-373 TTEELTRAKAILRN
+373 TTGELTRAKAILRN
-387 KAERCDKQRGQL
+387 KAERCNNQRGQL
-399 ANHHYVKQCLDH
+399 ANHHYVKQYLDH
-411 YLYGEPILSAA
+411 YLYGEPILSTA
-422 EELYLRRKFDVELT
+422 EELHVRRKFDAELT
-436 LANVNATI
+436 LADVNTAI

-454 LLLYAPQKADFR
+454 LLLYAPKKADFR

-473 ERCVRAAQEQTYPA
+473 ECCVRGAQKKSYPA
-487 YQESARPKMPLTT
+487 YQECVRPKMLLTA
-500 FPKPGKI
+500 FPRPGKI

-523 SNGINVYVKLATFG
+523 SNDINVYVKHTTFG

-547 KGGKQLFPDEDAP
+547 KGGKQLFANEDTP
-560 NLALLKG
+560 NLAFLKG
-567 AMEAGGWGQLSATD
+567 AMEAGGWGELSAAD
-581 LRSWLAGKSM
+581 LRSWMAGKSM
-591 RVAPFIHER
+591 RVAPFINER
-600 TQGVEGTASTKDLR
+600 TQGVEGTASTNDLR

-629 DQVAYEGFKERMQ
+629 DPAAYESFKERMQ
-642 SFLVNREANPNVTY
+642 SFLINREANPNVTY
-656 NDSIAAARYGNNPR
+656 NDAIAAARYGNNPR

-676 ETLEKADYERM
+676 ETLAKADYERI
-687 QAIYRQLFCEMNDCN
+687 QAIYRQLFCGMNDCN

-710 LQTLRPLLC
+710 LQSLRPLLC

-726 AATGIGTQRSKT
+726 AKNSVNSQQTAA
-738 LPAVRDVDETYIY
+738 LPAVRKVDETLIY
-751 RRRQATPY
+751 RRRQDTPY

-776 SITLNAF
+776 DVMLKTF
-783 KHILQMMYTDTIR
+783 KLILQMMYTDTIR
-796 EKSGGA
+796 EESGGA
-802 YNVSVITELDNL
+802 YHVSVNTELDGL
-814 KTPNALLKI
+814 KMPNALLKI

-837 LVYKQLKRLA
+837 LVYEQLLRLA
-847 EQGPAQELLQKSKE
+847 EHGPSQELLQKSKE
-861 FLLKAHQQQARS
+861 FLLKAHRQQAQS
-873 CHYWLH
+873 NHYWLH
-879 ILYNI
+879 ILYNM
-884 VYNGVDF
+884 VYRGADF
-891 DADYEK
+891 DTDYEK
-897 MTQEVSAQD
+897 ITEAVSAHD
-906 VQQLCK
+906 VQQLC
-912 ALLAQKR
+912 AEIIAQKR
-919 RIEVTMLPLEAK
+919 RIEVTMLPL

>member
-1 MSLQPLLIS
+1 MSLQPLT
-10 ALPAQQEATYRQ
+10 LPAHSSQQEATLRQ

-83 SPGLVSWCESV
+83 SPGLISWCESV
-94 GIKFGTNLNACT
+94 GNKFGTNLNACT

-121 RQGVTDSCLLIL
+121 RQGVVDSCLLIL
-133 RDWCDGLLLNEKAID
+133 RDWCDGLLLKEKAID
-148 KERGVVREEWRTR
+148 KERCVVREEWRTR

-220 IVGDVDVNAIEN
+220 IVGDVDVNVIES
-232 QIKQLFGDISLPPNA
+232 QVKRQFGGLSLPPNA
-247 PQRRYYPVADNE
+247 PQRRYYPVADNK

-282 DAKPTSARSDEHYRK
+282 DVKPTSVRSSERYQQ
-297 EIYEKDLI
+297 EIYEHDLI
-305 CLMLNERLSKRQSEA
+305 CLMLNERLSKQQSGA

-334 LIVQTKNAFSLSVSC
+334 LIVQTKKAFSLSVSC
-349 KGDQVEEGLSAAV
+349 KGDQIEAGLSAAV
-362 GLIEQARQKGF
+362 GLLEQARQWGF
-373 TTEELTRAKAILRN
+373 TTGELTRAKGILRN
-387 KAERCDKQRGQL
+387 KAERCNNQRGQL
-399 ANHHYVKQCLDH
+399 ANHHYVKQYLDH
-411 YLYGEPILSAA
+411 YLYGEPILSTA
-422 EELYLRRKFDVELT
+422 EELHVRRKFDAELT
-436 LANVNATI
+436 LADVNTAI

-454 LLLYAPQKADFR
+454 LLLYAPKKADFR

-473 ERCVRAAQEQTYPA
+473 ERCVRGAQKKSYPA
-487 YQESARPKMPLTT
+487 YQECVRPKMLLTA
-500 FPKPGKI
+500 FPRPGKI

-523 SNGINVYVKLATFG
+523 SNGINVYVKHTTFG

-547 KGGKQLFPDEDAP
+547 KGGKQLFANEDAP
-560 NLALLKG
+560 NLAFLKG
-567 AMEAGGWGQLSATD
+567 AMEAGGWGELSAAD
-581 LRSWLAGKSM
+581 LRSWMAGKSM
-591 RVAPFIHER
+591 RVAPFINER
-600 TQGVEGTASTKDLR
+600 TQGVEGTASTNDLR

-629 DQVAYEGFKERMQ
+629 DPAAYESFKERMQ
-642 SFLVNREANPNVTY
+642 SFLINREANPNVTY
-656 NDSIAAARYGNNPR
+656 NDAIAAARYGNNPR

-676 ETLEKADYERM
+676 ETLAKADYERI
-687 QAIYRQLFCEMNDCN
+687 QAIYRQLFCGMNDCN

-710 LQTLRPLLC
+710 LQSLRPLLC

-726 AATGIGTQRSKT
+726 AKNSVNSQRT
-738 LPAVRDVDETYIY
+738 AALPAVRKVDETLIY
-751 RRRQATPY
+751 RRRQDTPY

-776 SITLNAF
+776 DVMLKTF
-783 KHILQMMYTDTIR
+783 KLILQMMYTDTIR
-796 EKSGGA
+796 EESGGA
-802 YNVSVITELDNL
+802 YHVSVNTELDGL
-814 KTPNALLKI
+814 KMPNALLKI

-837 LVYKQLKRLA
+837 LVYEQLLRLA
-847 EQGPAQELLQKSKE
+847 EHGPTQELLQKSKE
-861 FLLKAHQQQARS
+861 FLLKAHRQQAQS
-873 CHYWLH
+873 NHYWLH
-879 ILYNI
+879 ILYNM
-884 VYNGVDF
+884 VYRGADF
-891 DADYEK
+891 DTDYEK
-897 MTQEVSAQD
+897 ITEAVSAHD
-906 VQQLCK
+906 VQQLC
-912 ALLAQKR
+912 AEIIAQKR
-919 RIEVTMLPLEAK
+919 RIEVTMLPL

>member
-1 MSLQPLLIS
+1 MSLQPLT
-10 ALPAQQEATYRQ
+10 LPAQSSQQEATLRQ

-83 SPGLVSWCESV
+83 SPGLISWCESV

-121 RQGVTDSCLLIL
+121 RQGVVDSCLLIL
-133 RDWCDGLLLNEKAID
+133 RDWCDGLLLKEKAID
-148 KERGVVREEWRTR
+148 KERCVVREEWRTR

-220 IVGDVDVNAIEN
+220 IVGDVDVNVIES
-232 QIKQLFGDISLPPNA
+232 QIKRQFGGLSLPPNA
-247 PQRRYYPVADNE
+247 PQRRYYPVADNK

-282 DAKPTSARSDEHYRK
+282 DVKPTSVRSSERYQQ
-297 EIYEKDLI
+297 EIYEHDLI
-305 CLMLNERLSKRQSEA
+305 CLMLNERLSKQQSGA

-334 LIVQTKNAFSLSVSC
+334 LIVQTKKAFSLSVSC
-349 KGDQVEEGLSAAV
+349 KGDQIEAGLSAAV
-362 GLIEQARQKGF
+362 GLLEQARQWGF
-373 TTEELTRAKAILRN
+373 TTGELTRAKAILRN
-387 KAERCDKQRGQL
+387 KAERCNNQRGQL

-411 YLYGEPILSAA
+411 YLYGEPILSTA
-422 EELYLRRKFDVELT
+422 EELHVRRKFDAELT
-436 LANVNATI
+436 LADVNTAI

-454 LLLYAPQKADFR
+454 LLLYAPKKADFR

-473 ERCVRAAQEQTYPA
+473 ERCVRGAQKKSYPA
-487 YQESARPKMPLTT
+487 YQECVRPKMLLTA
-500 FPKPGKI
+500 FPRPGKI

-523 SNGINVYVKLATFG
+523 SNGINVYVKHTTFG

-547 KGGKQLFPDEDAP
+547 KGGKQLFADEDAP
-560 NLALLKG
+560 NLAFLKG
-567 AMEAGGWGQLSATD
+567 AMEAGGWGELSAAD
-581 LRSWLAGKSM
+581 LRSWMAGKSM
-591 RVAPFIHER
+591 RVAPFINER
-600 TQGVEGTASTKDLR
+600 TQGVEGTASTNDLR

-629 DQVAYEGFKERMQ
+629 DPAAYESFKERMQ
-642 SFLVNREANPNVTY
+642 SFLINREANPNVTY
-656 NDSIAAARYGNNPR
+656 NDAIAAARYGNNPR

-676 ETLEKADYERM
+676 ETLAKADYERI
-687 QAIYRQLFCEMNDCN
+687 QAIYRQLFCGMNDCN

-710 LQTLRPLLC
+710 LQSLRPLLC

-726 AATGIGTQRSKT
+726 AKNSVNSQRT
-738 LPAVRDVDETYIY
+738 AALPAVRKVDETLIY
-751 RRRQATPY
+751 RRRQDTPY

-776 SITLNAF
+776 DVMLKTF
-783 KHILQMMYTDTIR
+783 KLILQMMYTDTIR
-796 EKSGGA
+796 EESGGA
-802 YNVSVITELDNL
+802 YHVSVNTELDGL
-814 KTPNALLKI
+814 KMPNALLKI

-837 LVYKQLKRLA
+837 LVYEQLLRLA
-847 EQGPAQELLQKSKE
+847 EHGPTQELLQKSKE
-861 FLLKAHQQQARS
+861 FLLKAHRQQAQS
-873 CHYWLH
+873 NHYWLH
-879 ILYNI
+879 ILYNM
-884 VYNGVDF
+884 VYRGADF
-891 DADYEK
+891 DTDYEK
-897 MTQEVSAQD
+897 ITEAVSAHD
-906 VQQLCK
+906 VQQLC
-912 ALLAQKR
+912 AEIIAQKR
-919 RIEVTMLPLEAK
+919 RIEVTMLPL

>member
-1 MSLQPLLIS
+1 MSLQPLT
-10 ALPAQQEATYRQ
+10 LPAQSSQQEATLRQ

-83 SPGLVSWCESV
+83 SPGLISWCESV

-121 RQGVTDSCLLIL
+121 RQGVVDSCLLIL
-133 RDWCDGLLLNEKAID
+133 RDWCDGLLLKEKAID
-148 KERGVVREEWRTR
+148 KERCVVREEWRTR

-220 IVGDVDVNAIEN
+220 IVGDVDVNVIES
-232 QIKQLFGDISLPPNA
+232 QIKRQFGGLSLPPNA
-247 PQRRYYPVADNE
+247 PQRRYYPVADNK

-282 DAKPTSARSDEHYRK
+282 DVKPTSVRSSERYQQ
-297 EIYEKDLI
+297 EIYEHDLI
-305 CLMLNERLSKRQSEA
+305 CLMLNERLSKQQSGA

-334 LIVQTKNAFSLSVSC
+334 LIVQTKKAFSLSVSC
-349 KGDQVEEGLSAAV
+349 KGDQIEAGLSAAV
-362 GLIEQARQKGF
+362 GLLEQARQWGF
-373 TTEELTRAKAILRN
+373 TTGELTRAKAILRN
-387 KAERCDKQRGQL
+387 KAERCNNQHGQL

-411 YLYGEPILSAA
+411 YLYGEPILSTA
-422 EELYLRRKFDVELT
+422 EELHVRRKFDAELT
-436 LANVNATI
+436 LADVNTAI

-454 LLLYAPQKADFR
+454 LLLYAPKKADFR

-473 ERCVRAAQEQTYPA
+473 ERCVRGAQKKSYPA
-487 YQESARPKMPLTT
+487 YQECVRPKMLLTA
-500 FPKPGKI
+500 FPRPGKI

-523 SNGINVYVKLATFG
+523 SNGINVYVKHTTFG

-547 KGGKQLFPDEDAP
+547 KGGKQLFADEDAP
-560 NLALLKG
+560 NLAFLKG
-567 AMEAGGWGQLSATD
+567 AMEAGGWGELSAAD
-581 LRSWLAGKSM
+581 LRSWMAGKSM
-591 RVAPFIHER
+591 RVAPFINER
-600 TQGVEGTASTKDLR
+600 TQGVEGTASTNDLR

-629 DQVAYEGFKERMQ
+629 DPAAYESFKERMQ
-642 SFLVNREANPNVTY
+642 SFLINREANPNVTY
-656 NDSIAAARYGNNPR
+656 NDAIAAARYGNNPR

-676 ETLEKADYERM
+676 ETLAKADYERI
-687 QAIYRQLFCEMNDCN
+687 QAIYRQLFCGMNDCN

-710 LQTLRPLLC
+710 LQSLRPLLC

-726 AATGIGTQRSKT
+726 AKNSVNSQRT
-738 LPAVRDVDETYIY
+738 AALPAVRKVDETLIY
-751 RRRQATPY
+751 RRRQDTPY

-776 SITLNAF
+776 DVMLKTF
-783 KHILQMMYTDTIR
+783 KLILQMMYTDTIR
-796 EKSGGA
+796 EESGGA
-802 YNVSVITELDNL
+802 YHVSVNTELDGL
-814 KTPNALLKI
+814 KMPNALLKI

-837 LVYKQLKRLA
+837 LVYEQLLRLA
-847 EQGPAQELLQKSKE
+847 EHGPTQELLQKSKE
-861 FLLKAHQQQARS
+861 FLLKAHRQQAQS
-873 CHYWLH
+873 NHYWLH
-879 ILYNI
+879 ILYNM
-884 VYNGVDF
+884 VYRGADF
-891 DADYEK
+891 DTDYEK
-897 MTQEVSAQD
+897 ITEAVSAHD
-906 VQQLCK
+906 VQQLC
-912 ALLAQKR
+912 AEIIAQKR
-919 RIEVTMLPLEAK
+919 RIEVTMLPL